1 MLMKT
6 FVKVWMAASLCLA
19 AVACGPRSVT
29 PEPSASEFAPYIK
42 AYTGGMVP
50 QNAELRVDLME
61 EVTGVDAQALFQFE
75 PPVEGSARWNNP
87 SSVSFIPVDGALQEG
102 KAYKATFHL
111 EKVCEGAPTFVYPVL
126 VKGRTGTTGNTLL
139 VKDNGRAFRVEQVA
153 LKDGYIEVNLSQAPA
168 NASLRGMVELSGA
181 ARSYT
186 QVSGRTL
193 SVFFE
198 GADAD
203 LTLTLDAGLK
213 SDDGN
218 ALEEPFTHTFQREE
232 PKPAIEMSL
241 KGSILPEKDK
251 FYLPFRAVSLSAV
264 EVRVVKIYEKNVLM
278 YLQDNSLYGYGSS
291 LRRSGRLV
299 YKGDVQLDPSK
310 NLHAWNDFSID
321 LSGLIK
327 KEPGAIY
334 RVRLSFRQDQSLYGG
349 AAPLLSPAAP
359 TGKPSSQDDAIWDKP
374 SSYYWDN
381 DFDWNLYNW
390 EDADD
395 PTKPS
400 YYMDSD
406 RFPVVQLLASDIGL
420 VAEYAG
426 GKQLWV
432 ATTDLITGEPLS
444 GAKVEVYDYQLQ
456 CIGNGKTDGKG
467 LATLTLEHQPF
478 AIVAKA
484 GGSTAYLKTI
494 SDAERSLSR
503 FNVGGE
509 ALQQGLKAFIYG
521 ERGVW
526 RPGDTLHV
534 NMLLNDKGHS
544 LPAGHPATME
554 LYTPEG
560 QFHSRMVRTG
570 KDGFFTYNIPTQSS
584 DPTGYWNAYFK
595 VGGSSF
601 HKILHIETIK
611 PNRLK
616 INAGYPSVLEAGLQ
630 SKARIDAQ
638 WLTGGAAGGAKAHA
652 QLTLKRKKGTP
663 FEGFEGYTFN
673 NPASKFQ
680 EAQAELFSTWLDGNG
695 SANVQLTL
703 PEATDAPG
711 MLEAFVVTSVE
722 EKGGDESFTTQTL
735 PFSPYSAYVG
745 IKLPKGEYLETD
757 RDQAIGLAVVD
768 AKGRP
773 VKGHS
778 LEYVLYK
785 VGWNWWWDIRGEG
798 LDTYVSGN
806 SVKVVNKGVLTSAIQ
821 DVMLHIHIDKDD
833 WGRYLLL
840 VRDTASGHIS
850 GADFLVDWPD
860 YEGRAG
866 RQDPETLTMLS
877 FSTDKSTYTVGEQ
890 ATVYIPAAPGARAL
904 VSLENGNSV
913 LSREW
918 VTLSEKDT
926 PWHFSV
932 TPEMA
937 PTVYVHITLVQPYGH
952 TLNDLPLRLYGVQR
966 VRVENPGSKLY
977 PQLQMPEKL
986 HPEEEFTIK
995 VTEKNGQPMTYTLA
1009 IVDEGLLDLTAF
1021 KTPDPWSRMNR
1032 DEALGVKTWDMFDY
1046 VVGAW
1051 NGRLAPLA
1059 AIGGDEDAVRSAR
1072 KDNRFNPVVLCFA
1085 PRTVEA
1091 KGTDVLKVKLPQ
1103 YVGSVRVMVVA
1114 AHDGAFGNAQKTV
1127 PVQSPLMV
1135 ISTLPRQLG
1144 CGEEVAVPVNVFA
1157 LEEGVKDVTVTL
1169 EADGPVELVEHVQRL
1184 QFSGAGDQ
1192 LVRFKLRALD
1202 QEGIAHVRVAASG
1215 SGHKASEEIALPI
1228 VNPQAQVTRV
1238 ERFTLAAGASR
1249 KVADGQL
1256 QVSAFP
1262 VPDAHGLYAGMRDYP
1277 YDCTEQLSARGLT
1290 LVNLLPQLNEA
1301 DAAEART
1308 LVPQIIARLY
1318 ARQNADGGFCYW
1330 GGGQSDSWVSSMA
1343 GVLLVQAQKAGFE
1356 VNDGV
1361 VKAWKTYQEKLS
1373 QAYRIAGNS
1382 LFSQADEA
1390 YRLYSLAVAG
1400 ASSQAGMNRLREGAG
1415 LTPQAQWLLASAY
1428 ALSGKAST
1436 ANTILNSVGR
1446 DFPEYSPYNLT
1457 YGSATRDRFAA
1468 LEALVLCDRMN
1479 EAMSLAQE
1487 LMLDKTLSTQETA
1500 FAAVALA
1507 RLFQKVPTREAQTVL
1522 ENGVLTNNS
1531 EGTVYVTVATT
1542 SREPQPA
1549 SSNGLGIEVSYVD
1562 ADGAPV
1568 NANTLAQGTRFTA
1581 RIKVQSKQVG
1591 RDLQNLALSLNVPS
1605 GWEIVNDRMAGG
1617 AEDGYDHKDIRDNA
1631 VRWYFALPAGRFK
1644 TFSVQLRAAYE
1655 GRFALPATVV
1665 EAMYE
1670 PTVQAATAAG
1680 TAVVKP

>member
-1 MLMKT
+1 MKRIL
-6 FVKVWMAASLCLA
+6 KAWMAAGLCLA
-19 AVACGPRSVT
+19 AAACGSRSVA
-29 PEPSASEFAPYIK
+29 PEPKASEFAPYIK

-50 QNAELRVDLME
+50 ENAELRVDLTE
-61 EVTGVDAQALFQFE
+61 DAAGENPPDLFQFE
-75 PPVEGSARWNNP
+75 PPVEGTVRWNNP
-87 SSVSFIPVDGALQEG
+87 ASVSFIPADGALKAGQ
-102 KAYKATFHL
+102 AYKATFHL
-111 EKVCEGAPTFVYPVL
+111 EKLREGAPAFVYPL
-126 VKGRTGTTGNTLL
+126 IVKGPAVAGSNTVL
-139 VKDNGRAFRVEQVA
+139 VKDNGRSFRVEQLA
-153 LKDGYIEVNLSQAPA
+153 LKDGLMEVTLSQAPV
-168 NASLRGMVELSGA
+168 NASLRGLVEVDGA

-186 QVSGRTL
+186 QVQDRL
-193 SVFFE
+193 LLVFFE
-198 GADAD
+198 GGQGD
-203 LTLTLDAGLK
+203 LTLTLDGALRNAAGETL
-213 SDDGN
+213 GE
-218 ALEEPFTHTFQREE
+218 AFTHTFQREE
-232 PKPAIEMSL
+232 PKPAVEMSL

-251 FYLPFRAVSLSAV
+251 FYLPFRAVNLSAV

-310 NLHAWNDFSID
+310 NLHGWNDFSID

-349 AAPLLSPAAP
+349 AEPLLNPAAP
-359 TGKPSSQDDAIWDKP
+359 TGKPTPHDDAIWDKP

-400 YYMDSD
+400 YYMDTD

-426 GKQLWV
+426 GNQLWV
-432 ATTDLITGEPLS
+432 ATTDLITGEPLP
-444 GAKVEVYDYQLQ
+444 GAKLEVYDYQLQ
-456 CIGNGKTDGKG
+456 CIGKGKTDGKG
-467 LATLTLEHQPF
+467 LATLTLAHKPF
-478 AIVAKA
+478 AVVARA
-484 GGSTAYLKTI
+484 GGSTAYLKTTQ
-494 SDAERSLSR
+494 DDERSLSR
-503 FNVGGE
+503 FDVGGE
-509 ALQQGLKAFIYG
+509 TVQEGLKAFIYG

-544 LPAGHPATME
+544 LPAGHPATLE

-570 KDGFFTYNIPTQSS
+570 KDGFFTYNIPTRDT

-616 INAGYPSVLEAGLQ
+616 IHVDYPSVLEAGL
-630 SKARIDAQ
+630 KREARIAAE

-652 QLTLKRKKGTP
+652 QLTLRRRKGAP
-663 FEGFEGYTFN
+663 FQGFEAYTFD

-680 EAQAELFSTWLDGNG
+680 EAQAELFTTWLDGNG
-695 SANVQLTL
+695 SATAELRL
-703 PEATDAPG
+703 PEAADAPG

-757 RDQAIGLAVVD
+757 KTHSADIAVVD

-773 VKGHS
+773 VKGHA

-785 VGWNWWWDIRGEG
+785 VGWNWWWDIQGDG
-798 LDTYVSGN
+798 LDTYVNGN
-806 SVKVVNKGVLTSAIQ
+806 SVKVVKSGVLTSAIQ
-821 DVMLHIHIDKDD
+821 DVTVFINIPKDD

-840 VRDTASGHIS
+840 VRDRESGHIS
-850 GADFLVDWPD
+850 GQTFLADWPD

-866 RQDPETLTMLS
+866 RRDPETLTMLS
-877 FSTDKSTYTVGEQ
+877 FSTDKPSYTVGDQ

-904 VSLENGNSV
+904 VSLENAGGV
-913 LSREW
+913 VSREW
-918 VTLSEKDT
+918 VELSDKDT
-926 PWHFSV
+926 PWRFAV
-932 TPEMA
+932 TQEMA
-937 PTVYVHITLVQPYGH
+937 PNIYVHITLVQPYGN
-952 TLNDLPLRLYGVQR
+952 TVNDLPLRLYGVQR
-966 VRVENPGSKLY
+966 VRVENPGSKLV
-977 PQLQMPEKL
+977 PQIQMPDKL
-986 HPEEEFTIK
+986 HPEEAFTIK
-995 VTEKNGQPMTYTLA
+995 VSEKNGRPMTYTLA

-1021 KTPDPWSRMNR
+1021 KTPDPWARMNKV
-1032 DEALGVKTWDMFDY
+1032 EALGVATWDLYDD
-1046 VVGAW
+1046 VVGAR
-1051 NGRLAPLA
+1051 NGRLTPLS

-1085 PRTVEA
+1085 PRTVVA
-1091 KGTDVLKVKLPQ
+1091 KGTDVVKVKLPQ

-1114 AHDGAFGNAQKTV
+1114 AHDGAFGSAQKTV

-1144 CGEEVAVPVNVFA
+1144 CGEQVSVPVNVFA
-1157 LEEGVKDVTVTL
+1157 LEESVKDVAVTI
-1169 EADGPVELVEHVQRL
+1169 EADGPVELPDRTERVH
-1184 QFSGAGDQ
+1184 FTSTGDQ
-1192 LVRFKLRALD
+1192 LVCFKMKALA
-1202 QEGIAHVRVAASG
+1202 QEGVAHVKVTATAA
-1215 SGHKASEEIALPI
+1215 GHKASEEIALP
-1228 VNPQAQVTRV
+1228 VVQPQAPVTRV

-1249 KVADGQL
+1249 KVSGGQL

-1262 VPDAHGLYAGMRDYP
+1262 VPDAHGLYAAMRDYP

-1290 LVNLLPQLNEA
+1290 LVNLLPQLNSVDSTEA
-1301 DAAEART
+1301 CS
-1308 LVPQIIARLY
+1308 LMPGIIARLY
-1318 ARQNADGGFCYW
+1318 ARQNADGGFAYW
-1330 GGGQSDSWVSSMA
+1330 GGGKSDSWVSSMA
-1343 GVLLVQAQKAGFE
+1343 GILLVQAQKAGFE
-1356 VNDGV
+1356 VNNGV
-1361 VKAWKTYQEKLS
+1361 VKAWRTYQEKLS

-1428 ALSGKAST
+1428 ALSGKTST
-1436 ANTILNSVGR
+1436 ANAILNSVGR

-1468 LEALVLCDRMN
+1468 LETLVLCDRMG

-1487 LMLDKTLSTQETA
+1487 LPLERTLSTQESA

-1507 RLFQKVPTREAQTVL
+1507 RLFRKVPTREAQTVL
-1522 ENGVLTNNS
+1522 DNGVLTNNS
-1531 EGTVYVTVATT
+1531 EGTVYVTLATV
-1542 SREPQPA
+1542 SREALPA
-1549 SSNGLGIEVSYVD
+1549 SANGLGLEVSYVD
-1562 ADGAPV
+1562 ADGVPV
-1568 NANTLAQGTRFTA
+1568 NPAALKQGTRFTA
-1581 RIKVQSKQVG
+1581 RINVQSKQAG
-1591 RDLQNLALSLNVPS
+1591 RDLQHLALSLNVPS

-1631 VRWYFALPAGRFK
+1631 VRWYFGLPAGRFK

-1655 GRFALPATVV
+1655 GQFVLPATTV

-1670 PTVQAATAAG
+1670 PGVAAATAAG
-1680 TAVVKP
+1680 SAVVLP

>member
-1 MLMKT
+1 MKRIL
-6 FVKVWMAASLCLA
+6 KAWMAAGLCLA
-19 AVACGPRSVT
+19 AAACGSRSVA
-29 PEPSASEFAPYIK
+29 PEPKASEFAPYIK

-50 QNAELRVDLME
+50 ENAELRVDLTE
-61 EVTGVDAQALFQFE
+61 DAAGENPPDLFQFE
-75 PPVEGSARWNNP
+75 PPVEGTVRWNNP
-87 SSVSFIPVDGALQEG
+87 ASVSFIPADGALKAGQ
-102 KAYKATFHL
+102 AYKATFHL
-111 EKVCEGAPTFVYPVL
+111 EKLREGAPAFVYPL
-126 VKGRTGTTGNTLL
+126 IVKGPAVAGSNTVL
-139 VKDNGRAFRVEQVA
+139 VKDNGRSFRVEQLA
-153 LKDGYIEVNLSQAPA
+153 LKDGLMEVTLSQAPV
-168 NASLRGMVELSGA
+168 NASLRGLVEVDGA

-186 QVSGRTL
+186 QVQDRL
-193 SVFFE
+193 LLVFFE
-198 GADAD
+198 GGQGD
-203 LTLTLDAGLK
+203 LTLTLDGALRNAAGETL
-213 SDDGN
+213 GE
-218 ALEEPFTHTFQREE
+218 AFTHTFQREE
-232 PKPAIEMSL
+232 PKPAVEMSL

-251 FYLPFRAVSLSAV
+251 FYLPFRAVNLSAV

-310 NLHAWNDFSID
+310 NLHGWNDFSID

-349 AAPLLSPAAP
+349 AEPLLNPAAP
-359 TGKPSSQDDAIWDKP
+359 TGKPTPHDDAIWDKP

-400 YYMDSD
+400 YYMDTD

-426 GKQLWV
+426 GDQLWV
-432 ATTDLITGEPLS
+432 AATDLITGEPLP
-444 GAKVEVYDYQLQ
+444 GAKLEVYDYQLQ
-456 CIGNGKTDGKG
+456 CIGKGKTDGKG
-467 LATLTLEHQPF
+467 LATLTVKHQPF

-484 GGSTAYLKTI
+484 GGSTAYLKTVM
-494 SDAERSLSR
+494 DLGRSLSR
-503 FNVGGE
+503 FDVGGE
-509 ALQQGLKAFIYG
+509 TVQQGLKAFIYG

-534 NMLLNDKGHS
+534 NMLLSDKGHN
-544 LPAGHPATME
+544 LPDGHPATLE

-570 KDGFFTYNIPTQSS
+570 KDGFFTYNIPTRDT

-616 INAGYPSVLEAGLQ
+616 IHVDYPSVLEAGLKSQ
-630 SKARIDAQ
+630 AHIAAE

-652 QLTLKRKKGTP
+652 QLTLRRRKGAP
-663 FEGFEGYTFN
+663 FQGFEAYTFD

-680 EAQAELFSTWLDGNG
+680 EVQAELFTTWLDGNG
-695 SANVQLTL
+695 SATAELRL

-745 IKLPKGEYLETD
+745 IKLPGGEYLETD

-773 VKGHS
+773 VKGHA

-806 SVKVVNKGVLTSAIQ
+806 SVKVVMQGTLTSAVQ
-821 DVMLHIHIDKDD
+821 DVVLHVNIPKDD
-833 WGRYLLL
+833 WGKYLLL
-840 VRDTASGHIS
+840 VRDTASGHMS

-877 FSTDKSTYTVGEQ
+877 FSTDKASYTVGEQ

-904 VSLENGNSV
+904 VSLENAGGV

-926 PWHFSV
+926 PWRFAV
-932 TPEMA
+932 TADMTPNI
-937 PTVYVHITLVQPYGH
+937 YVHITLVQPYGH

-966 VRVENPGSKLY
+966 VRVENPGSRLV
-977 PQLQMPEKL
+977 PQLQLPEKL
-986 HPEEEFTIK
+986 HPEEEFTLK
-995 VTEKNGQPMTYTLA
+995 VSEKDGRPMTYTLA

-1021 KTPDPWSRMNR
+1021 KTPDPWARMNKV
-1032 DEALGVKTWDMFDY
+1032 EALGVATWDLYDD
-1046 VVGAW
+1046 VVGAR
-1051 NGRLAPLA
+1051 NGRLTPLS

-1085 PRTVEA
+1085 PRTVAA
-1091 KGTDVLKVKLPQ
+1091 KGTDVVKVKLPQ

-1114 AHDGAFGNAQKTV
+1114 AHDGAFGSAQKTV

-1157 LEEGVKDVTVTL
+1157 LEESVKDVAVTI
-1169 EADGPVELVEHVQRL
+1169 EADGPVELPDRTERVH
-1184 QFSGAGDQ
+1184 FTSTGDQ
-1192 LVRFKLRALD
+1192 LVCFKMKALA
-1202 QEGIAHVRVAASG
+1202 QEGVAHVKVTATAA
-1215 SGHKASEEIALPI
+1215 GHKASEEIALP
-1228 VNPQAQVTRV
+1228 VVQPQAPVTRV

-1249 KVADGQL
+1249 KVSGGQL

-1262 VPDAHGLYAGMRDYP
+1262 VPDAHGLYAAMRDYP

-1290 LVNLLPQLNEA
+1290 LVNLLPQLNSVDSTEA
-1301 DAAEART
+1301 CS
-1308 LVPQIIARLY
+1308 LMPGIIARLY
-1318 ARQNADGGFCYW
+1318 ARQNADGGFAYW
-1330 GGGQSDSWVSSMA
+1330 GGGKSDSWVSSMA
-1343 GVLLVQAQKAGFE
+1343 GILLVQAQKAGFE
-1356 VNDGV
+1356 VNNGV
-1361 VKAWKTYQEKLS
+1361 VKAWRTYQEKLS

-1400 ASSQAGMNRLREGAG
+1400 ASSQAGMNRLREAKE
-1415 LTPQAQWLLASAY
+1415 LTAQARWLLASAY

-1436 ANTILNSVGR
+1436 AGAVLDAVGH

-1507 RLFQKVPTREAQTVL
+1507 RLFRKVPTREAQTVL
-1522 ENGVLTNNS
+1522 DNGVLTNNS
-1531 EGTVYVTVATT
+1531 EGTVYVTLATV
-1542 SREPQPA
+1542 SREALPA
-1549 SSNGLGIEVSYVD
+1549 SANGLGLEVSYVD

-1568 NANTLAQGTRFTA
+1568 NANALAQGTRFTA

-1680 TAVVKP
+1680 TALVQP

>member
-1 MLMKT
+1 MKRIL
-6 FVKVWMAASLCLA
+6 KAWMAAGLCLA
-19 AVACGPRSVT
+19 AAACGSRSVA
-29 PEPSASEFAPYIK
+29 PEPKASEFAPYIK

-50 QNAELRVDLME
+50 ENAELRVDLTE
-61 EVTGVDAQALFQFE
+61 DAAGENPPDLFQFE
-75 PPVEGSARWNNP
+75 PPVEGTVRWNNP
-87 SSVSFIPVDGALQEG
+87 ASVSFIPADGALKAGQ
-102 KAYKATFHL
+102 AYKATFHL
-111 EKVCEGAPTFVYPVL
+111 EKLREGAPAFVYPL
-126 VKGRTGTTGNTLL
+126 IVKGPAVAGSNTVL
-139 VKDNGRAFRVEQVA
+139 VKDNGRSFRVEQLA
-153 LKDGYIEVNLSQAPA
+153 LKDGLMEVTLSQAPV
-168 NASLRGMVELSGA
+168 NASLRGLVEVDGA

-186 QVSGRTL
+186 QVQDRL
-193 SVFFE
+193 LLVFFE
-198 GADAD
+198 GGQGD
-203 LTLTLDAGLK
+203 LTLTLDGALRNAAGETL
-213 SDDGN
+213 GE
-218 ALEEPFTHTFQREE
+218 AFTHTFQREE
-232 PKPAIEMSL
+232 PKPAVEMSL

-251 FYLPFRAVSLSAV
+251 FYLPFRAVNLSAV

-310 NLHAWNDFSID
+310 NLHGWNDFSID

-349 AAPLLSPAAP
+349 AEPLLNPAAP
-359 TGKPSSQDDAIWDKP
+359 TGKPTPHDDAIWDKP

-400 YYMDSD
+400 YYMDTD

-426 GKQLWV
+426 GNQLWV
-432 ATTDLITGEPLS
+432 ATTDLITGEPLP
-444 GAKVEVYDYQLQ
+444 GAKLEVYDYQLQ
-456 CIGNGKTDGKG
+456 CIGKGKTDGKG
-467 LATLTLEHQPF
+467 LATLTLAHKPF
-478 AIVAKA
+478 AVVARA
-484 GGSTAYLKTI
+484 GGSTAYLKTTQ
-494 SDAERSLSR
+494 DDERSLSR
-503 FNVGGE
+503 FDVGGE
-509 ALQQGLKAFIYG
+509 TVQEGLKAFIYG

-534 NMLLNDKGHS
+534 NMLLSDKGHS
-544 LPAGHPATME
+544 LPDGHPATLE

-570 KDGFFTYNIPTQSS
+570 KDGFFTYNIPTRDT

-616 INAGYPSVLEAGLQ
+616 IHVDYPSVLEAGL
-630 SKARIDAQ
+630 KREARIAAE

-652 QLTLKRKKGTP
+652 QLTLRRRKGAP
-663 FEGFEGYTFN
+663 FQGFEAYTFD

-680 EAQAELFSTWLDGNG
+680 EAQAELFTTWLDGNG
-695 SANVQLTL
+695 SATAELRL
-703 PEATDAPG
+703 PEAADAPG

-757 RDQAIGLAVVD
+757 KTHSADIAVVD

-773 VKGHS
+773 VKGHA

-785 VGWNWWWDIRGEG
+785 VGWNWWWDIQGDG
-798 LDTYVSGN
+798 LDTYVNGN
-806 SVKVVNKGVLTSAIQ
+806 SVKVVKSGVLTSAIQ
-821 DVMLHIHIDKDD
+821 DVTVFINIPKDD

-840 VRDTASGHIS
+840 VRDRESGHIS
-850 GADFLVDWPD
+850 GQTFLADWPD

-866 RQDPETLTMLS
+866 RRDPETLTMLS
-877 FSTDKSTYTVGEQ
+877 FSTDKPSYTVGDQ

-904 VSLENGNSV
+904 VSLENAGGV
-913 LSREW
+913 VSREW
-918 VTLSEKDT
+918 VELSDKDT
-926 PWHFSV
+926 PWRFAV
-932 TPEMA
+932 TQEMA
-937 PTVYVHITLVQPYGH
+937 PNIYVHITLVQPYGN
-952 TLNDLPLRLYGVQR
+952 TVNDLPLRLYGVQR
-966 VRVENPGSKLY
+966 VRVENPGSKLV
-977 PQLQMPEKL
+977 PQIQMPDKL
-986 HPEEEFTIK
+986 HPEEAFTIK
-995 VTEKNGQPMTYTLA
+995 VSEKNGRPMTYTLA

-1021 KTPDPWSRMNR
+1021 KTPDPWARMNKV
-1032 DEALGVKTWDMFDY
+1032 EALGVATWDLYDD
-1046 VVGAW
+1046 VVGAR
-1051 NGRLAPLA
+1051 NGRLTPLS

-1085 PRTVEA
+1085 PRTVAA
-1091 KGTDVLKVKLPQ
+1091 KGTDVVKVKLPQ

-1114 AHDGAFGNAQKTV
+1114 AHDGAFGSAQKTV

-1157 LEEGVKDVTVTL
+1157 LEESVKDVAVTI
-1169 EADGPVELVEHVQRL
+1169 EADGPVELPDRTERVH
-1184 QFSGAGDQ
+1184 FTSTGDQ
-1192 LVRFKLRALD
+1192 LVCFKMKALA
-1202 QEGIAHVRVAASG
+1202 QEGVAHVKVTATAA
-1215 SGHKASEEIALPI
+1215 GHKASEEIALP
-1228 VNPQAQVTRV
+1228 VVQPQAPVTRV

-1249 KVADGQL
+1249 KVSGGQL

-1262 VPDAHGLYAGMRDYP
+1262 VPDAHGLYAAMRDYP

-1290 LVNLLPQLNEA
+1290 LVNLLPQLNSVDSTEA
-1301 DAAEART
+1301 CS
-1308 LVPQIIARLY
+1308 LMPGIIARLY
-1318 ARQNADGGFCYW
+1318 ARQNADGGFAYW
-1330 GGGQSDSWVSSMA
+1330 GGGKSDSWVSSMA
-1343 GVLLVQAQKAGFE
+1343 GILLVQAQKAGFE
-1356 VNDGV
+1356 VNNGV
-1361 VKAWKTYQEKLS
+1361 VKAWRTYQEKLS

-1400 ASSQAGMNRLREGAG
+1400 ASSQAGMNRLREAKE
-1415 LTPQAQWLLASAY
+1415 LTAQARWLLASAY

-1436 ANTILNSVGR
+1436 AGAVLDAVGH

-1507 RLFQKVPTREAQTVL
+1507 RLFRKVPTREAQTVL
-1522 ENGVLTNNS
+1522 DNGVLTNNS
-1531 EGTVYVTVATT
+1531 EGTVYVTLATV
-1542 SREPQPA
+1542 SREALPA
-1549 SSNGLGIEVSYVD
+1549 SANGLGLEVSYVD

-1568 NANTLAQGTRFTA
+1568 NANALAQGTRFTA

-1680 TAVVKP
+1680 TALVQP

>member
-1 MLMKT
+1 MKT
-6 FVKVWMAASLCLA
+6 FLKVWMAAGLCLA
-19 AVACGPRSVT
+19 AAACGSRSVT
-29 PEPSASEFAPYIK
+29 PEPSAREFAPYIK

-61 EVTGVDAQALFQFE
+61 EVSSVESQSLFRFE
-75 PPVEGSARWNNP
+75 PPVEGTVRWNNT
-87 SSVSFIPVDGALQEG
+87 SSVSFIPADGALKEG

-111 EKVCEGAPTFVYPVL
+111 EKLCPGAPAFVYPVL
-126 VKGRTGTTGNTLL
+126 VKGQAATTGSTLL

-153 LKDGYIEVNLSQAPA
+153 LKEGFIEVTLSQVPI
-168 NASLRGMVELSGA
+168 NAALRGMVELSGA

-186 QVSGRTL
+186 QVNGRTL

-198 GADAD
+198 GPPAD

-213 SDDGN
+213 SNAGN
-218 ALEEPFTHTFQREE
+218 ALEQTFTHTFQREE

-241 KGSILPEKDK
+241 KGCILPEKDK
-251 FYLPFRAVSLSAV
+251 FYLPFRAVNLSAV
-264 EVRVVKIYEKNVLM
+264 EVRIVKIYEKNVLM
-278 YLQDNSLYGYGSS
+278 YLQDNYLHGYGSS

-299 YKGDVQLDPSK
+299 YRGDVQLDPSK
-310 NLHAWNDFSID
+310 NLRGWNDFSVD
-321 LSGLIK
+321 LSGFIK

-349 AAPLLSPAAP
+349 AASLLNPSAPA
-359 TGKPSSQDDAIWDKP
+359 GKPTPHDDAIWDKP

-381 DFDWNLYNW
+381 DFDWSIYNW
-390 EDADD
+390 EDAED

-400 YYMDSD
+400 YYMDTD
-406 RFPVVQLLASDIGL
+406 RFPEVQLLASDIGL

-426 GKQLWV
+426 GDQLWV
-432 ATTDLITGEPLS
+432 ATTDLITGEPLP
-444 GAKVEVYDYQLQ
+444 GAKLEVYDYQLQ
-456 CIGNGKTDGKG
+456 CIGKGKTDGKG
-467 LATLTLEHQPF
+467 LATLTLEHKPF

-484 GGSTAYLKTI
+484 GGSTAYLKTTTET
-494 SDAERSLSR
+494 ERSLSR

-509 ALQQGLKAFIYG
+509 TIQQGLKAFIYG

-534 NMLLNDKGHS
+534 NMLLSDKGHS

-560 QFHSRMVRTG
+560 QFHSRMVRTSQ
-570 KDGFFTYNIPTQSS
+570 DGFFTYNIPTRSS

-616 INAGYPSVLEAGLQ
+616 INVSYPPVLEAGQKQTVDLE
-630 SKARIDAQ
+630 AQ

-652 QLTLKRKKGTP
+652 QLTLKRKKGAP
-663 FEGFEGYTFN
+663 FQGFEAYTFN

-695 SANVQLTL
+695 SAKPQLTL
-703 PEATDAPG
+703 PEAQDAPG
-711 MLEAFVVTSVE
+711 MLEAFVITSVE

-757 RDQAIGLAVVD
+757 RDQAIGLVVVD

-785 VGWNWWWDIRGEG
+785 VGWNWWWDIQGEG

-806 SVKVVNKGVLTSAIQ
+806 SVKVVMQGTLTSAIQ
-821 DVMLHIHIDKDD
+821 DVMLHINIPKDE

-840 VRDTASGHIS
+840 VRDSVSGHIS
-850 GADFLVDWPD
+850 GEDFLVDWPD

-877 FSTDKSTYTVGEQ
+877 FSTDKASYTVGEQ

-904 VSLENGNSV
+904 VSLENAGGV
-913 LSREW
+913 LSRQW
-918 VTLSEKDT
+918 VTLSETDT
-926 PWHFSV
+926 PWRFTV
-932 TPEMA
+932 TQEMA
-937 PTVYVHITLVQPYGH
+937 PNIYVHITLVQPYGH

-966 VRVENPGSKLY
+966 IRVENPGSKLY
-977 PQLQMPEKL
+977 PQIQMPDKL
-986 HPEEEFTIK
+986 HPEEAFTIK
-995 VTEKNGQPMTYTLA
+995 VSEKNGRPMTYTLA

-1021 KTPDPWSRMNR
+1021 KTPDPWARMNR
-1032 DEALGVKTWDMFDY
+1032 DEALGVTTWDLYDD
-1046 VVGAW
+1046 VVGAR
-1051 NGRLAPLA
+1051 NGRLTPLS

-1072 KDNRFNPVVLCFA
+1072 KDNRFNPVVLCLA
-1085 PRTVEA
+1085 PHTVAA
-1091 KGTDVLKVKLPQ
+1091 KGTDVVKVELPQ

-1157 LEEGVKDVTVTL
+1157 LEENIKDVVVTL
-1169 EADGPVELVEHVQRL
+1169 EADGPVELGSRSERL
-1184 QFSGAGDQ
+1184 HFSGSGDQ
-1192 LVRFKLRALD
+1192 LVRFKLRALGE
-1202 QEGIAHVRVAASG
+1202 EGVAHVRVTASG
-1215 SGHKASEEIALPI
+1215 AGHKASEEIALPI
-1228 VNPQAQVTRV
+1228 VNPQARVTHV
-1238 ERFTLAAGASR
+1238 ERFSLAAGVS
-1249 KVADGQL
+1249 KPVPEGQL
-1256 QVSAFP
+1256 QVSVFP
-1262 VPDAHGLYAGMRDYP
+1262 VPDAHNLYAGMRDYP
-1277 YDCTEQLSARGLT
+1277 YDCTEQLSARGIT
-1290 LVNLLPQLNEA
+1290 LVSLLPQLNKA
-1301 DAAEART
+1301 DSTEARA
-1308 LVPQIIARLY
+1308 LVPQIISRLY
-1318 ARQNADGGFCYW
+1318 ARQNADGGFSYW
-1330 GGGQSDSWVSSMA
+1330 GGGKSDSWVSSMA
-1343 GVLLVQAQKAGFE
+1343 GVLLSQAKKAGFE

-1361 VKAWKTYQEKLS
+1361 LKAWKAYQEKLS
-1373 QAYRIAGNS
+1373 QAYRMAGSS

-1400 ASSQAGMNRLREGAG
+1400 ASSQAGMNRLREGAE

-1436 ANTILNSVGR
+1436 AGVILNNVGR
-1446 DFPEYSPYNLT
+1446 NFPEYSPYNLT

-1468 LEALVLCDRMN
+1468 LEALVLCDRMG
-1479 EAMSLAQE
+1479 EAMSLANE
-1487 LMLDKTLSTQETA
+1487 LRPDSRLSTQETA

-1507 RLFQKVPTREAQTVL
+1507 RLFQKAPTREAQTVL
-1522 ENGVLTNNS
+1522 DNGVLTNNS
-1531 EGTVYVTVATT
+1531 EGTVYVTVATVT
-1542 SREPQPA
+1542 REALPE

-1562 ADGAPV
+1562 ADGSPV
-1568 NANTLAQGTRFTA
+1568 NPSSLKQGTRFTA
-1581 RIKVQSKQVG
+1581 RIKVQSKQAG

-1605 GWEIVNDRMAGG
+1605 GWEIVNERMAGG
-1617 AEDGYDHKDIRDNA
+1617 ADDGYDHKDIRDNA

-1670 PTVQAATAAG
+1670 PAIQAATAAG
-1680 TAVVKP
+1680 TALVQP

>member
-1 MLMKT
+1 MKRIL
-6 FVKVWMAASLCLA
+6 KAWMAAGLCLA
-19 AVACGPRSVT
+19 AAACGSRSVA
-29 PEPSASEFAPYIK
+29 PEPKASEFAPYIK

-50 QNAELRVDLME
+50 ENAELRVDLTE
-61 EVTGVDAQALFQFE
+61 DAAGENPPDLFQFE
-75 PPVEGSARWNNP
+75 PPVEGTVRWNNP
-87 SSVSFIPVDGALQEG
+87 ASVSFIPADGALKAGQ
-102 KAYKATFHL
+102 AYKATFHL
-111 EKVCEGAPTFVYPVL
+111 EKLREGAPAFVYPL
-126 VKGRTGTTGNTLL
+126 IVKGPAVAGSNTVL
-139 VKDNGRAFRVEQVA
+139 VKDNGRSFRVEQLA
-153 LKDGYIEVNLSQAPA
+153 LKDGLMEVTLSQAPV
-168 NASLRGMVELSGA
+168 NASLRGLVEVDGA

-186 QVSGRTL
+186 QVQDRL
-193 SVFFE
+193 LLVFFE
-198 GADAD
+198 GGQGD
-203 LTLTLDAGLK
+203 LTLTLDGALRNAAGETL
-213 SDDGN
+213 GE
-218 ALEEPFTHTFQREE
+218 AFTHTFQREE
-232 PKPAIEMSL
+232 PKPAVEVSL
-241 KGSILPEKDK
+241 KGGILPEKDK

-264 EVRVVKIYEKNVLM
+264 EVRVVKIYEKNILT
-278 YLQDNSLYGYGSS
+278 YLQDNDLSTGGNA

-299 YKGDVQLDPSK
+299 YRGDVQLDPSK
-310 NLHAWNDFSID
+310 DLHKWNDFSID

-349 AAPLLSPAAP
+349 AAPLLNPSAP
-359 TGKPSSQDDAIWDKP
+359 SGPLSAKDQAIWDKP

-400 YYMDSD
+400 YYMDTD

-426 GKQLWV
+426 GNQLWV
-432 ATTDLITGEPLS
+432 ATTDLITGEPLP
-444 GAKVEVYDYQLQ
+444 GAKLEVFDYQLQ
-456 CIGNGKTDGKG
+456 CIGKGKTDGKG
-467 LATLTLEHQPF
+467 LATLTVEHQPF

-484 GGSTAYLKTI
+484 GGSTAYLKTVM
-494 SDAERSLSR
+494 DADRSLSR
-503 FNVGGE
+503 FDVGGE
-509 ALQQGLKAFIYG
+509 TVRQGLKAFIYG

-534 NMLLNDKGHS
+534 NMLLSDKGRN
-544 LPAGHPATME
+544 LPEGHPATLE

-570 KDGFFTYNIPTQSS
+570 KDGFFTYNIPTRDT

-616 INAGYPSVLEAGLQ
+616 IHVDYPSVLEAGL
-630 SKARIDAQ
+630 KREARIAAE

-652 QLTLKRKKGTP
+652 QLTLRRRKGAP
-663 FEGFEGYTFN
+663 FQGFEAYTFD

-680 EAQAELFSTWLDGNG
+680 EAQAELFTTWLDGT
-695 SANVQLTL
+695 AELRL
-703 PEATDAPG
+703 PEAADAPG

-757 RDQAIGLAVVD
+757 KTHSADIAVVD

-773 VKGHS
+773 VKGHA

-785 VGWNWWWDIRGEG
+785 VGWNWWWDIQGDG
-798 LDTYVSGN
+798 LDTYVNGN
-806 SVKVVNKGVLTSAIQ
+806 SVKVVKSGVLTSAIQ
-821 DVMLHIHIDKDD
+821 DVTVFINIPKDD

-840 VRDTASGHIS
+840 VRDRESGHIS
-850 GADFLVDWPD
+850 GQTFLADWPD

-866 RQDPETLTMLS
+866 RRDPETLTMLS
-877 FSTDKSTYTVGEQ
+877 FSTDKTSYTVGEQ

-904 VSLENGNSV
+904 VSLENAGGV
-913 LSREW
+913 VSREW
-918 VTLSEKDT
+918 VELSDKDT
-926 PWHFSV
+926 PWRFAV
-932 TPEMA
+932 TQEMA
-937 PTVYVHITLVQPYGH
+937 PNIYVHITLVQPYGN
-952 TLNDLPLRLYGVQR
+952 TVNDLPLRLYGVQR
-966 VRVENPGSKLY
+966 VRVENPGSKLV
-977 PQLQMPEKL
+977 PQIQMPDKL
-986 HPEEEFTIK
+986 HPEE
-995 VTEKNGQPMTYTLA
+995 
-1009 IVDEGLLDLTAF
+1009 VDEGLLDLTAF
-1021 KTPDPWSRMNR
+1021 KTPDPWARMNKV
-1032 DEALGVKTWDMFDY
+1032 EALGVATWDLYDD
-1046 VVGAW
+1046 VVGAR
-1051 NGRLAPLA
+1051 NGRLTPLS

-1085 PRTVEA
+1085 PRTVAA
-1091 KGTDVLKVKLPQ
+1091 KGTDVVKVKLPQ

-1114 AHDGAFGNAQKTV
+1114 AHDGAFGSAQKTV

-1157 LEEGVKDVTVTL
+1157 LEESVKDVAVTI
-1169 EADGPVELVEHVQRL
+1169 EADGPVELPDRTERVH
-1184 QFSGAGDQ
+1184 FTSTGDQ
-1192 LVRFKLRALD
+1192 LVCFKMKALA
-1202 QEGIAHVRVAASG
+1202 QEGVAHVKVTATAA
-1215 SGHKASEEIALPI
+1215 GHKASEEIALP
-1228 VNPQAQVTRV
+1228 VVQPQAPVTRV

-1249 KVADGQL
+1249 KVSGGQL

-1262 VPDAHGLYAGMRDYP
+1262 VPDAHGLYAAMRDYP

-1290 LVNLLPQLNEA
+1290 LVNLLPQLNSVDSTEA
-1301 DAAEART
+1301 CS
-1308 LVPQIIARLY
+1308 LMPGIIARLY
-1318 ARQNADGGFCYW
+1318 ARQNADGGFAYW
-1330 GGGQSDSWVSSMA
+1330 GGGKSDSWVSSMA
-1343 GVLLVQAQKAGFE
+1343 GILLVQAQKAGFE

-1361 VKAWKTYQEKLS
+1361 VKAWKAYQEKLS

-1400 ASSQAGMNRLREGAG
+1400 ASSQAGMNRLREGLG

-1428 ALSGKAST
+1428 ALSGKTST
-1436 ANTILNSVGR
+1436 ANAILNSVGR

-1468 LEALVLCDRMN
+1468 LEALVLCGRMG

-1487 LMLDKTLSTQETA
+1487 LPLERTLSTQESA

-1507 RLFQKVPTREAQTVL
+1507 RLFRKVPTREAQTVL
-1522 ENGVLTNNS
+1522 DNGVLTNNS
-1531 EGTVYVTVATT
+1531 EGTVYVTLATV
-1542 SREPQPA
+1542 SREALPA
-1549 SSNGLGIEVSYVD
+1549 SANGLGLEVSYVD
-1562 ADGAPV
+1562 ADGVPV
-1568 NANTLAQGTRFTA
+1568 NPAALKQGTRFTA
-1581 RIKVQSKQVG
+1581 RINVQSKQAG
-1591 RDLQNLALSLNVPS
+1591 RDLQHLALSLNVPS

-1655 GRFALPATVV
+1655 GQFVLPATTV

-1670 PTVQAATAAG
+1670 PGVAASTAPG
-1680 TAVVKP
+1680 SAVVLP

>member
-1 MLMKT
+1 MKRIL
-6 FVKVWMAASLCLA
+6 KAWMAAGLCLA
-19 AVACGPRSVT
+19 AAACGSRSVA
-29 PEPSASEFAPYIK
+29 PEPKASEFAPYIK

-50 QNAELRVDLME
+50 QDAELRVDLME
-61 EVTGVDAQALFQFE
+61 EVIGTDAQSLFQFE
-75 PPVEGSARWNNP
+75 PPVEGAARWNSP
-87 SSVSFIPVDGALQEG
+87 SSVSFVPADGALQEG

-111 EKVCEGAPTFVYPVL
+111 EKLCEGAPTFVYPVL
-126 VKGRTGTTGNTLL
+126 VKGRAATTGNTLL

-153 LKDGYIEVNLSQAPA
+153 LKEGVIEVSLSEVPI
-168 NASLRGMVELSGA
+168 NASLRGMVELDGA

-186 QVSGRTL
+186 QVNGPKL
-193 SVFFE
+193 SVFYE
-198 GADAD
+198 GAQGD

-213 SDDGN
+213 SNAGN
-218 ALEEPFTHTFQREE
+218 ALETAFTHTFQREE
-232 PKPAIEMSL
+232 PKPAVEVSL
-241 KGSILPEKDK
+241 KGGILPEKDK

-264 EVRVVKIYEKNVLM
+264 EVRVVKIYEKNILT
-278 YLQDNSLYGYGSS
+278 YLQDNDLSTGGNA

-299 YKGDVQLDPSK
+299 YRGDVQLDPSK
-310 NLHAWNDFSID
+310 DLHKWNDFSID

-327 KEPGAIY
+327 KEPSAIY

-349 AAPLLSPAAP
+349 AQALMSPSAPA
-359 TGKPSSQDDAIWDKP
+359 GKPTPQDDAVWDKT

-400 YYMDSD
+400 YYMDTD

-426 GKQLWV
+426 GNQLWV
-432 ATTDLITGEPLS
+432 ATTDLITGEPLP
-444 GAKVEVYDYQLQ
+444 GAKLEVFDYQLQ
-456 CIGNGKTDGKG
+456 CIGKGKTDGKG
-467 LATLTLEHQPF
+467 LATLTVEHKPF
-478 AIVAKA
+478 AVVARA
-484 GGSTAYLKTI
+484 GGSTAYLKTTQ
-494 SDAERSLSR
+494 DDERSLSR
-503 FNVGGE
+503 FDVGGE
-509 ALQQGLKAFIYG
+509 TVQEGLKAFIYG

-534 NMLLNDKGHS
+534 NMLLSDKGRN
-544 LPAGHPATME
+544 LPEGHPATLE

-560 QFHSRMVRTG
+560 QFHTRMVRTG
-570 KDGFFTYNIPTQSS
+570 KDGFFTYNIPTRDT

-616 INAGYPSVLEAGLQ
+616 ISADYPPVLEAGAKSQ
-630 SKARIDAQ
+630 ARIEAQ

-652 QLTLKRKKGTP
+652 QMTLRRMKGAP
-663 FEGFEGYTFN
+663 FQGFEAYNFN

-680 EAQAELFSTWLDGNG
+680 EAQAELFTTWLDGGG
-695 SANVQLTL
+695 SANAPLTL
-703 PEATDAPG
+703 PQAADAPG

-757 RDQAIGLAVVD
+757 KTHSADIAVVD

-773 VKGHS
+773 VKGHA

-785 VGWNWWWDIRGEG
+785 VGWNWWWDIQGDG
-798 LDTYVSGN
+798 LDTYVNGN
-806 SVKVVNKGVLTSAIQ
+806 SVKVVKSGMLTSAIQ
-821 DVMLHIHIDKDD
+821 DVTVFINIPKDD

-840 VRDTASGHIS
+840 VRDRESGHIS
-850 GADFLVDWPD
+850 GQTFLADWPD

-866 RQDPETLTMLS
+866 RRDPETLTMLS
-877 FSTDKSTYTVGEQ
+877 FSTDKTSYTVGDQ

-904 VSLENGNSV
+904 VSLENAGGV
-913 LSREW
+913 VSREW
-918 VTLSEKDT
+918 VELSDKDT
-926 PWHFSV
+926 PWRFAV
-932 TPEMA
+932 TQEMA
-937 PTVYVHITLVQPYGH
+937 PNIYVHITLVQPYGN
-952 TLNDLPLRLYGVQR
+952 TVNDLPLRLYGVQR
-966 VRVENPGSKLY
+966 VRVENPGSKLV
-977 PQLQMPEKL
+977 PQIQMPDKL
-986 HPEEEFTIK
+986 HPEEAFTIK
-995 VTEKNGQPMTYTLA
+995 VSEKNGRPMTYTLA

-1021 KTPDPWSRMNR
+1021 KTPDPWARMNKV
-1032 DEALGVKTWDMFDY
+1032 EALGVATWDLYDD
-1046 VVGAW
+1046 VVGAR
-1051 NGRLAPLA
+1051 NGRLTPLS

-1085 PRTVEA
+1085 PRTVAA
-1091 KGTDVLKVKLPQ
+1091 KGTDVVKVKLPQ

-1114 AHDGAFGNAQKTV
+1114 AHDGAFGSAQKTV

-1169 EADGPVELVEHVQRL
+1169 EADGPVELAERVQRL
-1184 QFSGAGDQ
+1184 HFTGAGDQ
-1192 LVRFKLRALD
+1192 LVRFKLRALGE
-1202 QEGIAHVRVAASG
+1202 EGVAHVRVSASG
-1215 SGHKASEEIALPI
+1215 AGHKAGEEIALPI
-1228 VNPQAQVTRV
+1228 VNPQARITRV
-1238 ERFTLAAGASR
+1238 ERFSLAAGVSR
-1249 KVADGQL
+1249 PVPEGEL

-1262 VPDAHGLYAGMRDYP
+1262 VPDAHGLYATMRDYP

-1290 LVNLLPQLNEA
+1290 LVNLLPQLNSVDSTEA
-1301 DAAEART
+1301 CS
-1308 LVPQIIARLY
+1308 LMPGIIARLY
-1318 ARQNADGGFCYW
+1318 ARQNADGGFAYW

-1361 VKAWKTYQEKLS
+1361 VKAWKAYQEKLS

-1428 ALSGKAST
+1428 ALSGKTST

-1542 SREPQPA
+1542 SREAQPA

-1568 NANTLAQGTRFTA
+1568 NANALAQGTRFTA

-1680 TAVVKP
+1680 TALVQP

>member
-1 MLMKT
+1 
-6 FVKVWMAASLCLA
+6 
-19 AVACGPRSVT
+19 
-29 PEPSASEFAPYIK
+29 
-42 AYTGGMVP
+42 
-50 QNAELRVDLME
+50 
-61 EVTGVDAQALFQFE
+61 
-75 PPVEGSARWNNP
+75 
-87 SSVSFIPVDGALQEG
+87 
-102 KAYKATFHL
+102 
-111 EKVCEGAPTFVYPVL
+111 
-126 VKGRTGTTGNTLL
+126 
-139 VKDNGRAFRVEQVA
+139 
-153 LKDGYIEVNLSQAPA
+153 
-168 NASLRGMVELSGA
+168 
-181 ARSYT
+181 
-186 QVSGRTL
+186 
-193 SVFFE
+193 
-198 GADAD
+198 
-203 LTLTLDAGLK
+203 
-213 SDDGN
+213 
-218 ALEEPFTHTFQREE
+218 
-232 PKPAIEMSL
+232 MSL

-251 FYLPFRAVSLSAV
+251 FYLPFRAVNLSAV

-310 NLHAWNDFSID
+310 NLHGWNDFSID

-349 AAPLLSPAAP
+349 AEPLLNPAAP
-359 TGKPSSQDDAIWDKP
+359 TGKPTPHDDAIWDKP

-400 YYMDSD
+400 YYMDTD

-426 GKQLWV
+426 GNQLWV
-432 ATTDLITGEPLS
+432 ATTDLITGEPLP
-444 GAKVEVYDYQLQ
+444 GAKLEVYDYQLQ
-456 CIGNGKTDGKG
+456 CIGKGKTDGKG
-467 LATLTLEHQPF
+467 LATLTLAHKPF
-478 AIVAKA
+478 AVVARA
-484 GGSTAYLKTI
+484 GGSTAYLKTTQ
-494 SDAERSLSR
+494 DDERSLSR
-503 FNVGGE
+503 FDVGGE
-509 ALQQGLKAFIYG
+509 TVQEGLKAFIYG

-534 NMLLNDKGHS
+534 NMLLSDKGHN
-544 LPAGHPATME
+544 LPDGHPATLE

-570 KDGFFTYNIPTQSS
+570 KDGFFTYNIPTRDT

-616 INAGYPSVLEAGLQ
+616 IHVDYPSVLEAGL
-630 SKARIDAQ
+630 KREARIAAE

-652 QLTLKRKKGTP
+652 QLTLRRRKGAP
-663 FEGFEGYTFN
+663 FQGFEAYTFD

-680 EAQAELFSTWLDGNG
+680 EAQAELFTTWLDGNG
-695 SANVQLTL
+695 SATAELRL
-703 PEATDAPG
+703 PEAADAPG

-757 RDQAIGLAVVD
+757 KTHSADIAVVD

-773 VKGHS
+773 VKGHA

-785 VGWNWWWDIRGEG
+785 VGWNWWWDIQGDG
-798 LDTYVSGN
+798 LDTYVNGN
-806 SVKVVNKGVLTSAIQ
+806 SVKVVKSGVLTSAIQ
-821 DVMLHIHIDKDD
+821 DVTVFINIPKDD

-840 VRDTASGHIS
+840 VRDRESGHIS
-850 GADFLVDWPD
+850 GQTFLADWPD

-866 RQDPETLTMLS
+866 RRDPETLTMLS
-877 FSTDKSTYTVGEQ
+877 FSTDKPSYTVGDQ

-904 VSLENGNSV
+904 VSLENAGGV
-913 LSREW
+913 VSREW
-918 VTLSEKDT
+918 VELSDKDT
-926 PWHFSV
+926 PWRFAV
-932 TPEMA
+932 TQEMA
-937 PTVYVHITLVQPYGH
+937 PNIYVHITLVQPYGN
-952 TLNDLPLRLYGVQR
+952 TVNDLPLRLYGVQR
-966 VRVENPGSKLY
+966 VRVENPGSKLV
-977 PQLQMPEKL
+977 PQIQMPDKL
-986 HPEEEFTIK
+986 HPEEAFTIK
-995 VTEKNGQPMTYTLA
+995 VSEKNGRPMTYTLA

-1021 KTPDPWSRMNR
+1021 KTPDPWARMNKV
-1032 DEALGVKTWDMFDY
+1032 EALGVATWDLYDD
-1046 VVGAW
+1046 VVGAR
-1051 NGRLAPLA
+1051 NGRLTPLS

-1085 PRTVEA
+1085 PRTVAA
-1091 KGTDVLKVKLPQ
+1091 KGTDVVKVKLPQ

-1114 AHDGAFGNAQKTV
+1114 AHDGAFGSAQKTV

-1157 LEEGVKDVTVTL
+1157 LEESVKDVAVTI
-1169 EADGPVELVEHVQRL
+1169 EADGPVELPDRTERVH
-1184 QFSGAGDQ
+1184 FTSTGDQ
-1192 LVRFKLRALD
+1192 LVCFKMKALA
-1202 QEGIAHVRVAASG
+1202 QEGVAHVKVTATAA
-1215 SGHKASEEIALPI
+1215 GHKASEEIALP
-1228 VNPQAQVTRV
+1228 VVQPQAPVTRV

-1249 KVADGQL
+1249 KVSGGQL

-1262 VPDAHGLYAGMRDYP
+1262 VPDAHGLYAAMRDYP

-1290 LVNLLPQLNEA
+1290 LVNLLPQLNSVDSTEA
-1301 DAAEART
+1301 CS
-1308 LVPQIIARLY
+1308 LMPGIIARLY
-1318 ARQNADGGFCYW
+1318 ARQNADGGFAYW
-1330 GGGQSDSWVSSMA
+1330 GGGKSDSWVSSMA
-1343 GVLLVQAQKAGFE
+1343 GILLVQAQKAGFE
-1356 VNDGV
+1356 VNNGV
-1361 VKAWKTYQEKLS
+1361 VKAWRTYQEKLS

-1400 ASSQAGMNRLREGAG
+1400 ASSQAGMNRLREAKE
-1415 LTPQAQWLLASAY
+1415 LTAQARWLLASAY

-1436 ANTILNSVGR
+1436 AGAVLDAVGH

-1507 RLFQKVPTREAQTVL
+1507 RLFRKVPTREAQTVL
-1522 ENGVLTNNS
+1522 DNGVLTNNS
-1531 EGTVYVTVATT
+1531 EGTVYVTLATV
-1542 SREPQPA
+1542 SREALPA
-1549 SSNGLGIEVSYVD
+1549 SANGLGLEVSYVD

-1568 NANTLAQGTRFTA
+1568 NANALAQGTRFTA

-1680 TAVVKP
+1680 TALVQP

>member
-1 MLMKT
+1 MKRIL
-6 FVKVWMAASLCLA
+6 KAWMAAGLCLA
-19 AVACGPRSVT
+19 AAACGSRSVA
-29 PEPSASEFAPYIK
+29 PEPKASEFAPYIK

-50 QNAELRVDLME
+50 ENAELRVDLTE
-61 EVTGVDAQALFQFE
+61 DAAGENPPDLFQFE
-75 PPVEGSARWNNP
+75 PPVEGTVRWNNP
-87 SSVSFIPVDGALQEG
+87 ASVSFIPADGALKAGQ
-102 KAYKATFHL
+102 AYKATFHL
-111 EKVCEGAPTFVYPVL
+111 EKLREGAPAFVYPL
-126 VKGRTGTTGNTLL
+126 IVKGPAVAGSNTVL
-139 VKDNGRAFRVEQVA
+139 VKDNGRSFRVEQLA
-153 LKDGYIEVNLSQAPA
+153 LKDGLMEVTLSQAPV
-168 NASLRGMVELSGA
+168 NASLRGLVEVDGA

-186 QVSGRTL
+186 QVQDRL
-193 SVFFE
+193 LLVFFE
-198 GADAD
+198 GGQGD
-203 LTLTLDAGLK
+203 LTLTLDGALRNAAGETL
-213 SDDGN
+213 GE
-218 ALEEPFTHTFQREE
+218 AFTHTFQREE
-232 PKPAIEMSL
+232 PKPAVEVSL
-241 KGSILPEKDK
+241 KGGILPEKDK

-264 EVRVVKIYEKNVLM
+264 EVRVVKIYEKNILT
-278 YLQDNSLYGYGSS
+278 YLQDNDLSTGGNA

-299 YKGDVQLDPSK
+299 YRGDVQLDPSK
-310 NLHAWNDFSID
+310 DLHKWNDFSID

-349 AAPLLSPAAP
+349 AAPLLNPSAP
-359 TGKPSSQDDAIWDKP
+359 SGPLSAKDQAIWDKP

-400 YYMDSD
+400 YYMDTD

-426 GKQLWV
+426 GNQLWV
-432 ATTDLITGEPLS
+432 ATTDLITGEPLP
-444 GAKVEVYDYQLQ
+444 GAKLEVFDYQLQ
-456 CIGNGKTDGKG
+456 CIGKGKTDGKG
-467 LATLTLEHQPF
+467 LATLTVEHQPF

-484 GGSTAYLKTI
+484 GGSTAYLKTVM
-494 SDAERSLSR
+494 DADRSLSR
-503 FNVGGE
+503 FDVGGE
-509 ALQQGLKAFIYG
+509 TVRQGLKAFIYG

-534 NMLLNDKGHS
+534 NMLLSDKGRN
-544 LPAGHPATME
+544 LPEGHPATLE

-570 KDGFFTYNIPTQSS
+570 KDGFFTYNIPTRDT

-616 INAGYPSVLEAGLQ
+616 IHVDYPSVLEAGL
-630 SKARIDAQ
+630 KREARIAAE

-652 QLTLKRKKGTP
+652 QLTLRRRKGAP
-663 FEGFEGYTFN
+663 FQGFEAYTFD

-680 EAQAELFSTWLDGNG
+680 EAQAELFTTWLDGNG
-695 SANVQLTL
+695 SATAELRL
-703 PEATDAPG
+703 PEAADAPG

-757 RDQAIGLAVVD
+757 KTHSADIAVVD

-773 VKGHS
+773 VKGHA

-785 VGWNWWWDIRGEG
+785 VGWNWWWDIQGDG
-798 LDTYVSGN
+798 LDTYVNGN
-806 SVKVVNKGVLTSAIQ
+806 SVKVVKSGVLTSAIQ
-821 DVMLHIHIDKDD
+821 DVTVFINIPKDD

-840 VRDTASGHIS
+840 VRDRESGHIS
-850 GADFLVDWPD
+850 GQTFLADWPD

-866 RQDPETLTMLS
+866 RRDPETLTMLS
-877 FSTDKSTYTVGEQ
+877 FSTDKTSYTVGEQ

-904 VSLENGNSV
+904 VSLENAGGV
-913 LSREW
+913 VSREW
-918 VTLSEKDT
+918 VELSDKDT
-926 PWHFSV
+926 PWRFAV
-932 TPEMA
+932 TQEMA
-937 PTVYVHITLVQPYGH
+937 PNIYVHITLVQPYGN
-952 TLNDLPLRLYGVQR
+952 TVNDLPLRLYGVQR
-966 VRVENPGSKLY
+966 VRVENPGSKLV
-977 PQLQMPEKL
+977 PQIQMPDKL
-986 HPEEEFTIK
+986 HPEEEFTLKIS
-995 VTEKNGQPMTYTLA
+995 EKDGRPMTYTLA

-1021 KTPDPWSRMNR
+1021 KTPDPWARMNKV
-1032 DEALGVKTWDMFDY
+1032 EALGVATWDLYDD
-1046 VVGAW
+1046 VVGAR
-1051 NGRLAPLA
+1051 NGRLTPLS

-1085 PRTVEA
+1085 PRTVAA
-1091 KGTDVLKVKLPQ
+1091 KGTDVVKVKLPQ

-1114 AHDGAFGNAQKTV
+1114 AHDGAFGSAQKTV

-1157 LEEGVKDVTVTL
+1157 LEESVKDVAVTI
-1169 EADGPVELVEHVQRL
+1169 EADGPVELPDRTERVH
-1184 QFSGAGDQ
+1184 FTSTGDQ
-1192 LVRFKLRALD
+1192 LVCFKMKALA
-1202 QEGIAHVRVAASG
+1202 QEGVAHVKVTATAA
-1215 SGHKASEEIALPI
+1215 GHKASEEIALP
-1228 VNPQAQVTRV
+1228 VVQPQAPVTRV

-1249 KVADGQL
+1249 KVSGGQL

-1262 VPDAHGLYAGMRDYP
+1262 VPDAHGLYAAMRDYP

-1290 LVNLLPQLNEA
+1290 LVNLLPQLNSVDSTEA
-1301 DAAEART
+1301 CS
-1308 LVPQIIARLY
+1308 LMPGIIARLY
-1318 ARQNADGGFCYW
+1318 ARQNADGGFAYW
-1330 GGGQSDSWVSSMA
+1330 GGGKSDSWVSSMA
-1343 GVLLVQAQKAGFE
+1343 GILLVQAQKAGFE

-1361 VKAWKTYQEKLS
+1361 VKAWKAYQEKLS

-1400 ASSQAGMNRLREGAG
+1400 ASSQAGMNRLREGLG

-1428 ALSGKAST
+1428 ALSGKTST
-1436 ANTILNSVGR
+1436 ANAILNSVGR

-1468 LEALVLCDRMN
+1468 LEALVLCGRMG

-1487 LMLDKTLSTQETA
+1487 LPLERTLSTQESA

-1507 RLFQKVPTREAQTVL
+1507 RLFRKVPTREAQTVL
-1522 ENGVLTNNS
+1522 DNGVLTNNS
-1531 EGTVYVTVATT
+1531 EGTVYVTLATV
-1542 SREPQPA
+1542 SREALPA
-1549 SSNGLGIEVSYVD
+1549 SANGLGLEVSYVD
-1562 ADGAPV
+1562 ADGVPV
-1568 NANTLAQGTRFTA
+1568 NPAALKQGTRFTA
-1581 RIKVQSKQVG
+1581 RINVQSKQAG
-1591 RDLQNLALSLNVPS
+1591 RDLQHLALSLNVPS

-1655 GRFALPATVV
+1655 GQFVLPATTV

-1670 PTVQAATAAG
+1670 PGVAASTAPG
-1680 TAVVKP
+1680 SAVVLP

>member
-1 MLMKT
+1 MKRIL
-6 FVKVWMAASLCLA
+6 KAWMAAGLCLA
-19 AVACGPRSVT
+19 AAACGSRSVA
-29 PEPSASEFAPYIK
+29 PEPKASEFAPYIK

-50 QNAELRVDLME
+50 ENAELRVELTE
-61 EVTGVDAQALFQFE
+61 DAAGENPPDLFQFE
-75 PPVEGSARWNNP
+75 PPVEGTVRWNNP
-87 SSVSFIPVDGALQEG
+87 ASVSFIPADGALKAGQ
-102 KAYKATFHL
+102 AYKATFHL
-111 EKVCEGAPTFVYPVL
+111 EKLREGAPAFVYPL
-126 VKGRTGTTGNTLL
+126 IVKGPAVAGSNTVL
-139 VKDNGRAFRVEQVA
+139 VKDNGRSFRVEQLA
-153 LKDGYIEVNLSQAPA
+153 LKDGLMEVTLSQAPV
-168 NASLRGMVELSGA
+168 NASLRGLVEVDGA

-186 QVSGRTL
+186 QVQDRL
-193 SVFFE
+193 LLVFFE
-198 GADAD
+198 GGQGD
-203 LTLTLDAGLK
+203 LTLTLDGALRNAAGETL
-213 SDDGN
+213 GE
-218 ALEEPFTHTFQREE
+218 AFTHTFHREE
-232 PKPAIEMSL
+232 PKPAVEVTL
-241 KGSILPEKDK
+241 KGGILPEKDK

-264 EVRVVKIYEKNVLM
+264 EVRVVKIYEKNILT
-278 YLQDNSLYGYGSS
+278 YLQDNDLSTGGNA

-299 YKGDVQLDPSK
+299 YRGDVQLDPSK
-310 NLHAWNDFSID
+310 DLHKWNDFSID

-349 AAPLLSPAAP
+349 AAPLLNPSAP
-359 TGKPSSQDDAIWDKP
+359 SGPLSAKDQAIWDKP

-400 YYMDSD
+400 YYMDTD

-420 VAEYAG
+420 MAEYAHG
-426 GKQLWV
+426 PALWV
-432 ATTDLITGEPLS
+432 AATDLITGEPLP
-444 GAKVEVYDYQLQ
+444 GAKLEVFDYQLQ
-456 CIGNGKTDGKG
+456 CIGKGKTDGKG
-467 LATLTLEHQPF
+467 LATLTVEHQPF

-484 GGSTAYLKTI
+484 GGSTAYLKTTQ
-494 SDAERSLSR
+494 DDERSLSR
-503 FNVGGE
+503 FDVGGE
-509 ALQQGLKAFIYG
+509 TVKEGLKAFIYG

-534 NMLLNDKGHS
+534 NMLLSDKGHN
-544 LPAGHPATME
+544 LPDGHPATLE

-570 KDGFFTYNIPTQSS
+570 KDGFFTYNIPTRDT

-616 INAGYPSVLEAGLQ
+616 IHVDYPSVLEAGL
-630 SKARIDAQ
+630 KREARIAAE

-652 QLTLKRKKGTP
+652 QLTLRRRKGAP
-663 FEGFEGYTFN
+663 FQGFEAYTFD

-680 EAQAELFSTWLDGNG
+680 EAQAELFTTWLDGNG
-695 SANVQLTL
+695 SATAELRL
-703 PEATDAPG
+703 PEAADAPG

-757 RDQAIGLAVVD
+757 KTHSADIAVVD

-773 VKGHS
+773 VKGHA

-785 VGWNWWWDIRGEG
+785 VGWNWWWDIQGDG
-798 LDTYVSGN
+798 LDTYVNGN
-806 SVKVVNKGVLTSAIQ
+806 SVKVVKSGVLTSAIQ
-821 DVMLHIHIDKDD
+821 DVTVFINIPKDD

-840 VRDTASGHIS
+840 VRDRESGHIS
-850 GADFLVDWPD
+850 GQTFLADWPD

-866 RQDPETLTMLS
+866 RRDPETLTMLS
-877 FSTDKSTYTVGEQ
+877 FSTDKPSYTVGDQ

-904 VSLENGNSV
+904 VSLENAGGV
-913 LSREW
+913 VSREW
-918 VTLSEKDT
+918 VELSDKDT
-926 PWHFSV
+926 PWRFAV
-932 TPEMA
+932 TQEMA
-937 PTVYVHITLVQPYGH
+937 PNIYVHITLVQPYGN
-952 TLNDLPLRLYGVQR
+952 TVNDLPLRLYGVQR
-966 VRVENPGSKLY
+966 VRVENPGSKLV
-977 PQLQMPEKL
+977 PQIQMPDKL
-986 HPEEEFTIK
+986 HPEEEFTLKIS
-995 VTEKNGQPMTYTLA
+995 EKDGRPMTYTLA

-1021 KTPDPWSRMNR
+1021 KTPDPWARMNKV
-1032 DEALGVKTWDMFDY
+1032 EALGVATWDLYDD
-1046 VVGAW
+1046 VVGAR
-1051 NGRLAPLA
+1051 NGRLTPLS

-1085 PRTVEA
+1085 PRTVVA
-1091 KGTDVLKVKLPQ
+1091 KGTDVVKVKLPQ

-1114 AHDGAFGNAQKTV
+1114 AHDGAFGSAQKTV

-1144 CGEEVAVPVNVFA
+1144 CGEQVSVPVNVFA
-1157 LEEGVKDVTVTL
+1157 LEESVKDVAVTI
-1169 EADGPVELVEHVQRL
+1169 EADGPVELPDRTERVH
-1184 QFSGAGDQ
+1184 FTSTGDQ
-1192 LVRFKLRALD
+1192 LVCFKMKALA
-1202 QEGIAHVRVAASG
+1202 QEGVAHVKVTATAA
-1215 SGHKASEEIALPI
+1215 GHKASEEIALP
-1228 VNPQAQVTRV
+1228 VVQPQAPVTRV

-1249 KVADGQL
+1249 KVSGGQL

-1262 VPDAHGLYAGMRDYP
+1262 VPDAHGLYAAMRDYP

-1290 LVNLLPQLNEA
+1290 LVNLLPQLNSVDSTEA
-1301 DAAEART
+1301 CS
-1308 LVPQIIARLY
+1308 LMPGIIARLY
-1318 ARQNADGGFCYW
+1318 ARQNADGGFAYW
-1330 GGGQSDSWVSSMA
+1330 GGGKSDSWVSSMA
-1343 GVLLVQAQKAGFE
+1343 GILLVQARKAGFE

-1361 VKAWKTYQEKLS
+1361 LKAWRTYQEKLS

-1400 ASSQAGMNRLREGAG
+1400 ASSQAGMNRLREAKE
-1415 LTPQAQWLLASAY
+1415 LTPQARWLLASAY

-1436 ANTILNSVGR
+1436 AGAVLDAVGH

-1468 LEALVLCDRMN
+1468 LEALVLCGRMG

-1487 LMLDKTLSTQETA
+1487 LPLERTLSTQESA

-1507 RLFQKVPTREAQTVL
+1507 RLFRKVPPREAQTVL
-1522 ENGVLTNNS
+1522 DNGVLTNNS
-1531 EGTVYVTVATT
+1531 EGTVYVTLATV
-1542 SREPQPA
+1542 SREALPA
-1549 SSNGLGIEVSYVD
+1549 SANGLGLEVSYVD
-1562 ADGAPV
+1562 ADGVPV
-1568 NANTLAQGTRFTA
+1568 NANALAQGTRFTA
-1581 RIKVQSKQVG
+1581 RIKVQSKQAG
-1591 RDLQNLALSLNVPS
+1591 RDLQHLALSLNVPS

-1680 TAVVKP
+1680 TALVQP

>member
-1 MLMKT
+1 MKRIL
-6 FVKVWMAASLCLA
+6 KAWMAAGLCLA
-19 AVACGPRSVT
+19 AAACGSRSVA
-29 PEPSASEFAPYIK
+29 PEPKASEFAPYIK

-50 QNAELRVDLME
+50 ENAELRVELTE
-61 EVTGVDAQALFQFE
+61 DAAGENPPDLFQFE
-75 PPVEGSARWNNP
+75 PPVEGTVRWNNP
-87 SSVSFIPVDGALQEG
+87 ASVSFIPADGALKAGQ
-102 KAYKATFHL
+102 AYKATFHL
-111 EKVCEGAPTFVYPVL
+111 EKLREGAPAFVYPL
-126 VKGRTGTTGNTLL
+126 IVKGPAVAGSNTVL
-139 VKDNGRAFRVEQVA
+139 VKDNGRSFRVEQLA
-153 LKDGYIEVNLSQAPA
+153 LKDGLMEVTLSQAPV
-168 NASLRGMVELSGA
+168 NASLRGLVEVDGA

-186 QVSGRTL
+186 QVQDRL
-193 SVFFE
+193 LLVFFE
-198 GADAD
+198 GGQGD
-203 LTLTLDAGLK
+203 LTLTLDGALRNAAGETL
-213 SDDGN
+213 GE
-218 ALEEPFTHTFQREE
+218 AFTHTFQREE
-232 PKPAIEMSL
+232 PKPAVEVTL
-241 KGSILPEKDK
+241 KGGILPEKDK

-264 EVRVVKIYEKNVLM
+264 EVRVVKIYEKNILT
-278 YLQDNSLYGYGSS
+278 YLQDNDLSTGGNA

-299 YKGDVQLDPSK
+299 YRGDVQLDPSK
-310 NLHAWNDFSID
+310 DLHKWNDFSID

-349 AAPLLSPAAP
+349 AAPLLNPSAP
-359 TGKPSSQDDAIWDKP
+359 SGPLSAKDQAIWDKP

-400 YYMDSD
+400 YYMDTD

-420 VAEYAG
+420 MAEYAHG
-426 GKQLWV
+426 PALWV
-432 ATTDLITGEPLS
+432 AATDLITGEPLP
-444 GAKVEVYDYQLQ
+444 GAKLEVFDYQLQ
-456 CIGNGKTDGKG
+456 CIGKGKTDGKG
-467 LATLTLEHQPF
+467 LATLTVEHQPF

-484 GGSTAYLKTI
+484 GGSTAYLKTTQ
-494 SDAERSLSR
+494 DDERSLSR
-503 FNVGGE
+503 FDVGGE
-509 ALQQGLKAFIYG
+509 TVKEGLKAFIYG

-534 NMLLNDKGHS
+534 NMLLSDKGHN
-544 LPAGHPATME
+544 LPDGHPATLE

-570 KDGFFTYNIPTQSS
+570 KDGFFTYNIPTRDT

-616 INAGYPSVLEAGLQ
+616 IHVDYPSVLEAGL
-630 SKARIDAQ
+630 KREARIAAE

-652 QLTLKRKKGTP
+652 QLTLRRRKGAP
-663 FEGFEGYTFN
+663 FQGFEAYTFD

-680 EAQAELFSTWLDGNG
+680 EAQAELFTTWLDGNG
-695 SANVQLTL
+695 SATAELRL
-703 PEATDAPG
+703 PEAADAPG

-757 RDQAIGLAVVD
+757 KTHSADIAVVD

-773 VKGHS
+773 VKGHA

-785 VGWNWWWDIRGEG
+785 VGWNWWWDIQGDG
-798 LDTYVSGN
+798 LDTYVNGN
-806 SVKVVNKGVLTSAIQ
+806 SVKVVKSGVLTSAIQ
-821 DVMLHIHIDKDD
+821 DVTVFINIPKDD

-840 VRDTASGHIS
+840 VRDRESGHIS
-850 GADFLVDWPD
+850 GQTFLADWPD

-866 RQDPETLTMLS
+866 RRDPETLTMLS
-877 FSTDKSTYTVGEQ
+877 FSTDKPSYTVGDQ

-904 VSLENGNSV
+904 VSLENAGGV
-913 LSREW
+913 VSREW
-918 VTLSEKDT
+918 VELSDKDT
-926 PWHFSV
+926 PWRFAV
-932 TPEMA
+932 TQEMA
-937 PTVYVHITLVQPYGH
+937 PNIYVHITLVQPYGN
-952 TLNDLPLRLYGVQR
+952 TVNDLPLRLYGVQR
-966 VRVENPGSKLY
+966 VRVENPGSKLV
-977 PQLQMPEKL
+977 PQIQMPDKL
-986 HPEEEFTIK
+986 HPEEEFTLKIS
-995 VTEKNGQPMTYTLA
+995 EKDGRPMTYTLA

-1021 KTPDPWSRMNR
+1021 KTPDPWARMNKV
-1032 DEALGVKTWDMFDY
+1032 EALGVATWDLYDD
-1046 VVGAW
+1046 VVGAR
-1051 NGRLAPLA
+1051 NGRLTPLS

-1085 PRTVEA
+1085 PRTVVA
-1091 KGTDVLKVKLPQ
+1091 KGTDVVKVKLPQ

-1114 AHDGAFGNAQKTV
+1114 AHDGAFGSAQKTV

-1144 CGEEVAVPVNVFA
+1144 CGEQVSVPVNVFA
-1157 LEEGVKDVTVTL
+1157 LEESVKDVAVTI
-1169 EADGPVELVEHVQRL
+1169 EADGPVELPDRTERVH
-1184 QFSGAGDQ
+1184 FTSTGDQ
-1192 LVRFKLRALD
+1192 LVCFKMKALA
-1202 QEGIAHVRVAASG
+1202 QEGVAHVKVTATAA
-1215 SGHKASEEIALPI
+1215 GHKASEEIALP
-1228 VNPQAQVTRV
+1228 VVQPQAPVTRV

-1249 KVADGQL
+1249 KVSGGQL

-1262 VPDAHGLYAGMRDYP
+1262 VPDAHGLYAAMRDYP

-1290 LVNLLPQLNEA
+1290 LVNLLPQLNSVDSTEA
-1301 DAAEART
+1301 CS
-1308 LVPQIIARLY
+1308 LMPGIIARLY
-1318 ARQNADGGFCYW
+1318 ARQNADGGFAYW
-1330 GGGQSDSWVSSMA
+1330 GGGKSDSWVSSMA
-1343 GVLLVQAQKAGFE
+1343 GILLVQARKAGFE

-1361 VKAWKTYQEKLS
+1361 LKAWRTYQEKLS

-1400 ASSQAGMNRLREGAG
+1400 ASSQAGMNRLREAKE
-1415 LTPQAQWLLASAY
+1415 LTPQARWLLASAY

-1436 ANTILNSVGR
+1436 AGAVLDAVGH

-1468 LEALVLCDRMN
+1468 LEALVLCGRMG

-1487 LMLDKTLSTQETA
+1487 LPLERTLSTQESA

-1507 RLFQKVPTREAQTVL
+1507 RLFRKVPPREAQTVL
-1522 ENGVLTNNS
+1522 DNGVLTNNS
-1531 EGTVYVTVATT
+1531 EGTVYVTLATV
-1542 SREPQPA
+1542 SREALPA
-1549 SSNGLGIEVSYVD
+1549 SANGLGLEVSYVD
-1562 ADGAPV
+1562 ADGVPV
-1568 NANTLAQGTRFTA
+1568 NANALAQGTRFTA
-1581 RIKVQSKQVG
+1581 RIKVQSKQAG
-1591 RDLQNLALSLNVPS
+1591 RDLQHLALSLNVPS

-1680 TAVVKP
+1680 TALVQP

>member
-1 MLMKT
+1 MKRIL
-6 FVKVWMAASLCLA
+6 KAWMAAGLCLA
-19 AVACGPRSVT
+19 AAACGSRSVA
-29 PEPSASEFAPYIK
+29 PEPKASEFAPYIK

-50 QNAELRVDLME
+50 ENAELRVELTE
-61 EVTGVDAQALFQFE
+61 DAAGENPPDLFQFE
-75 PPVEGSARWNNP
+75 PPVEGTVRWNNP
-87 SSVSFIPVDGALQEG
+87 ASVSFIPADGALKAGQ
-102 KAYKATFHL
+102 AYKATFHL
-111 EKVCEGAPTFVYPVL
+111 EKLREGAPAFVYPL
-126 VKGRTGTTGNTLL
+126 IVKGPAVAGSNTVL
-139 VKDNGRAFRVEQVA
+139 VKDNGRSFRVEQLA
-153 LKDGYIEVNLSQAPA
+153 LKDGLMEVTLSQAPV
-168 NASLRGMVELSGA
+168 NASLRGLVEVDGA

-186 QVSGRTL
+186 QVQDRL
-193 SVFFE
+193 LLVFFE
-198 GADAD
+198 GGQGD

-213 SDDGN
+213 SNAGN
-218 ALEEPFTHTFQREE
+218 ALETAFTHTFQREE
-232 PKPAIEMSL
+232 PKPAVEVTL
-241 KGSILPEKDK
+241 KGGILPEKDK

-278 YLQDNSLYGYGSS
+278 YLQDNYLHGYGNS

-299 YKGDVQLDPSK
+299 YKGDIQLDPSK
-310 NLHAWNDFSID
+310 NLHSWNDFSVD

-349 AAPLLSPAAP
+349 AAPLLNPSAP
-359 TGKPSSQDDAIWDKP
+359 SGPLSAKDQAIWDKP

-400 YYMDSD
+400 YYMDTD

-420 VAEYAG
+420 MAEYAHG
-426 GKQLWV
+426 PALWV
-432 ATTDLITGEPLS
+432 AATDLVTGEPLP
-444 GAKVEVYDYQLQ
+444 GAKLEVYDYQLQ
-456 CIGNGKTDGKG
+456 CIGKGKTDGKG
-467 LATLTLEHQPF
+467 LATLTVEHQPF

-484 GGSTAYLKTI
+484 GGSTAYLKTVM
-494 SDAERSLSR
+494 DLDRSLSR
-503 FNVGGE
+503 FDVGGE
-509 ALQQGLKAFIYG
+509 TVQQGLKAFIYG

-534 NMLLNDKGHS
+534 NMLLSDKGHN
-544 LPAGHPATME
+544 LPDGHPATLE

-570 KDGFFTYNIPTQSS
+570 KDGFFTYNIPTRDT

-616 INAGYPSVLEAGLQ
+616 IHVDYPSVLEAGL
-630 SKARIDAQ
+630 KREARIAAE

-652 QLTLKRKKGTP
+652 QLTLRRRKGAP
-663 FEGFEGYTFN
+663 FQGFEAYTFD

-680 EAQAELFSTWLDGNG
+680 EAQAELFTTWLDGNG
-695 SANVQLTL
+695 SATAELRL
-703 PEATDAPG
+703 PEAADAPG

-757 RDQAIGLAVVD
+757 KTHSADIAVVD

-773 VKGHS
+773 VKGHA

-785 VGWNWWWDIRGEG
+785 VGWNWWWDIQGDG
-798 LDTYVSGN
+798 LDTYVNGN
-806 SVKVVNKGVLTSAIQ
+806 SVKVVKSGVLTSAIQ
-821 DVMLHIHIDKDD
+821 DVTVFINIPKDD

-840 VRDTASGHIS
+840 VRDRESGHIS
-850 GADFLVDWPD
+850 GQTFLADWPD

-866 RQDPETLTMLS
+866 RRDPETLTMLS
-877 FSTDKSTYTVGEQ
+877 FSTDKPSYTVGDQ

-904 VSLENGNSV
+904 VSLENAGGV
-913 LSREW
+913 VSREW
-918 VTLSEKDT
+918 VELSDKDT
-926 PWHFSV
+926 PWRFAV
-932 TPEMA
+932 TQEMA
-937 PTVYVHITLVQPYGH
+937 PNIYVHITLVQPYGN
-952 TLNDLPLRLYGVQR
+952 TVNDLPLRLYGVQR
-966 VRVENPGSKLY
+966 VRVENPGSKLV
-977 PQLQMPEKL
+977 PQIQMPDKL
-986 HPEEEFTIK
+986 HPEEAFTIK
-995 VTEKNGQPMTYTLA
+995 VSEKNGRPMTYTLA

-1021 KTPDPWSRMNR
+1021 KTPDPWARMNKV
-1032 DEALGVKTWDMFDY
+1032 EALGVATWDLYDD
-1046 VVGAW
+1046 VVGAR
-1051 NGRLAPLA
+1051 NGRLTPLS

-1085 PRTVEA
+1085 PRTVVA
-1091 KGTDVLKVKLPQ
+1091 KGTDVVKVKLPQ

-1114 AHDGAFGNAQKTV
+1114 AHDGAFGSAQKTV

-1144 CGEEVAVPVNVFA
+1144 CGEQVSVPVNVFA
-1157 LEEGVKDVTVTL
+1157 LEESVKDVAVTI
-1169 EADGPVELVEHVQRL
+1169 EADGPVELPDRTERVH
-1184 QFSGAGDQ
+1184 FTSTGDQ
-1192 LVRFKLRALD
+1192 LVCFKMKALA
-1202 QEGIAHVRVAASG
+1202 QEGVAHVKVTATAA
-1215 SGHKASEEIALPI
+1215 GHKASEEIALP
-1228 VNPQAQVTRV
+1228 VVQPQAPVTRV

-1249 KVADGQL
+1249 KVSGGQL

-1262 VPDAHGLYAGMRDYP
+1262 VPDAHGLYAAMRDYP

-1290 LVNLLPQLNEA
+1290 LVNLLPQLNSVDSTEA
-1301 DAAEART
+1301 CS
-1308 LVPQIIARLY
+1308 LMPGIIARLY
-1318 ARQNADGGFCYW
+1318 ARQNADGGFAYW
-1330 GGGQSDSWVSSMA
+1330 GGGKSDSWVSSMA
-1343 GVLLVQAQKAGFE
+1343 GILLVQAQKAGFE
-1356 VNDGV
+1356 VNNGV
-1361 VKAWKTYQEKLS
+1361 VKAWRTYQEKLS

-1400 ASSQAGMNRLREGAG
+1400 ASSQAGMNRLREAKE
-1415 LTPQAQWLLASAY
+1415 LTAQARWLLASAY

-1436 ANTILNSVGR
+1436 AGAVLDAVGH

-1542 SREPQPA
+1542 SREAQPA

-1568 NANTLAQGTRFTA
+1568 NANALAQGTRFTA

-1680 TAVVKP
+1680 TALVQP

>member
-1 MLMKT
+1 MKRIL
-6 FVKVWMAASLCLA
+6 KAWMAAGLCLA
-19 AVACGPRSVT
+19 AAACGSRSVA
-29 PEPSASEFAPYIK
+29 PEPSALEFAPYIK

-50 QNAELRVDLME
+50 ENAELRVDLTE
-61 EVTGVDAQALFQFE
+61 DAAGENPPDLFQFV
-75 PPVEGSARWNNP
+75 PPVEGTVRWNNP
-87 SSVSFIPVDGALQEG
+87 ASVSFIPADGALKAGQ
-102 KAYKATFHL
+102 AYKATFHL
-111 EKVCEGAPTFVYPVL
+111 EKLREGAPAFVYPL
-126 VKGRTGTTGNTLL
+126 IVKGPAVAGSNTVL
-139 VKDNGRAFRVEQVA
+139 VKDNGRSFRVEQLA
-153 LKDGYIEVNLSQAPA
+153 LKDGLMEVTLSQAPV
-168 NASLRGMVELSGA
+168 NASLRGLVEVDGA

-186 QVSGRTL
+186 QVQDRL
-193 SVFFE
+193 LLVFFE
-198 GADAD
+198 GGQGD
-203 LTLTLDAGLK
+203 LTLTLDGALRNAAGETL
-213 SDDGN
+213 GE
-218 ALEEPFTHTFQREE
+218 AFTHTFQREE
-232 PKPAIEMSL
+232 PKPAVEVSL
-241 KGSILPEKDK
+241 KGGILPEKDK

-264 EVRVVKIYEKNVLM
+264 EVRVVKIYEKNILT
-278 YLQDNSLYGYGSS
+278 YLQDNDLSTGGNA

-299 YKGDVQLDPSK
+299 YRGDVQLDPSK
-310 NLHAWNDFSID
+310 DLHKWNDFSID

-349 AAPLLSPAAP
+349 AAPLLNPSAP
-359 TGKPSSQDDAIWDKP
+359 SGPLSAKDQAIWDKP

-400 YYMDSD
+400 YYMDTD

-426 GKQLWV
+426 GNQLWV
-432 ATTDLITGEPLS
+432 ATTDLITGEPLP
-444 GAKVEVYDYQLQ
+444 GAKLEVYDYQLQ
-456 CIGNGKTDGKG
+456 CIGKGKTDGKG
-467 LATLTLEHQPF
+467 LATLTLAHKPF
-478 AIVAKA
+478 AVVARA
-484 GGSTAYLKTI
+484 GGSTAYLKTTQ
-494 SDAERSLSR
+494 DDERSLSR
-503 FNVGGE
+503 FDVGGE
-509 ALQQGLKAFIYG
+509 TVQEGLKAFIYG

-534 NMLLNDKGHS
+534 NMLLSDKGHN
-544 LPAGHPATME
+544 LPDGHPATLE

-570 KDGFFTYNIPTQSS
+570 KDGFFTYNIPTRDT

-616 INAGYPSVLEAGLQ
+616 IHVDYPSVLEAGL
-630 SKARIDAQ
+630 KREARIAAE

-652 QLTLKRKKGTP
+652 QLTLRRRKGAP
-663 FEGFEGYTFN
+663 FQGFEAYTFD

-680 EAQAELFSTWLDGNG
+680 EAQAELFTTWLDGNG
-695 SANVQLTL
+695 SATAELRL
-703 PEATDAPG
+703 PEAADAPG

-757 RDQAIGLAVVD
+757 KTHSADIAVVD

-773 VKGHS
+773 VKGHA

-785 VGWNWWWDIRGEG
+785 VGWNWWWDIQGDG
-798 LDTYVSGN
+798 LDTYVNGN
-806 SVKVVNKGVLTSAIQ
+806 SVKVVKSGVLTSAIQ
-821 DVMLHIHIDKDD
+821 DVTVFINIPKDD

-840 VRDTASGHIS
+840 VRDRESGHIS
-850 GADFLVDWPD
+850 GQTFLADWPD

-866 RQDPETLTMLS
+866 RRDPETLTMLS
-877 FSTDKSTYTVGEQ
+877 FSTDKPSYTVGDQ

-904 VSLENGNSV
+904 VSLENAGGV
-913 LSREW
+913 VSREW
-918 VTLSEKDT
+918 VELSDKDT
-926 PWHFSV
+926 PWRFAV
-932 TPEMA
+932 TQEMA
-937 PTVYVHITLVQPYGH
+937 PNIYVHITLVQPYGN
-952 TLNDLPLRLYGVQR
+952 TVNDLPLRLYGVQR
-966 VRVENPGSKLY
+966 VRVENPGSKLV
-977 PQLQMPEKL
+977 PQIQMPDKL
-986 HPEEEFTIK
+986 HPEEAFTIK
-995 VTEKNGQPMTYTLA
+995 VSEKNGRPMTYTLA

-1021 KTPDPWSRMNR
+1021 KTPDPWARMNKV
-1032 DEALGVKTWDMFDY
+1032 EALGVATWDLYDD
-1046 VVGAW
+1046 VVGAR
-1051 NGRLAPLA
+1051 NGRLTPLS

-1085 PRTVEA
+1085 PRTVVA
-1091 KGTDVLKVKLPQ
+1091 KGTDVVKVKLPQ

-1114 AHDGAFGNAQKTV
+1114 AHDGAFGSAQKTV

-1144 CGEEVAVPVNVFA
+1144 CGEQVSVPVNVFA
-1157 LEEGVKDVTVTL
+1157 LEESVKDVAVTI
-1169 EADGPVELVEHVQRL
+1169 EADGPVELPDRTERVH
-1184 QFSGAGDQ
+1184 FTSTGDQ
-1192 LVRFKLRALD
+1192 LVCFKMKALA
-1202 QEGIAHVRVAASG
+1202 QEGVAHVKVTATAA
-1215 SGHKASEEIALPI
+1215 GHKASEEIALP
-1228 VNPQAQVTRV
+1228 VVQPQAPVTRV

-1249 KVADGQL
+1249 KVSGGQL

-1262 VPDAHGLYAGMRDYP
+1262 VPDAHGLYAAMRDYP

-1290 LVNLLPQLNEA
+1290 LVNLLPQLNSVDSTEA
-1301 DAAEART
+1301 CS
-1308 LVPQIIARLY
+1308 LMPGIIARLY
-1318 ARQNADGGFCYW
+1318 ARQNADGGFAYW
-1330 GGGQSDSWVSSMA
+1330 GGGKSDSWVSSMA
-1343 GVLLVQAQKAGFE
+1343 GILLVQAQKAGFE
-1356 VNDGV
+1356 VNNGV
-1361 VKAWKTYQEKLS
+1361 VKAWRTYQEKLS

-1400 ASSQAGMNRLREGAG
+1400 ASSQAGMNRLREAKE
-1415 LTPQAQWLLASAY
+1415 LTAQARWLLASAY

-1436 ANTILNSVGR
+1436 AGAVLDAVGH

-1542 SREPQPA
+1542 SREAQPA

-1568 NANTLAQGTRFTA
+1568 NANALAQGTRFTA

-1680 TAVVKP
+1680 TALVQP

>member
-1 MLMKT
+1 MKRIL
-6 FVKVWMAASLCLA
+6 KAWMAAGLCLVA
-19 AVACGPRSVT
+19 AACGSRSVA
-29 PEPSASEFAPYIK
+29 PEPQASEFAPYIK

-61 EVTGVDAQALFQFE
+61 EVIGTDAQSLFQFE
-75 PPVEGSARWNNP
+75 PPVEGAARWNSP
-87 SSVSFIPVDGALQEG
+87 SSVSFVPADGALQEG

-111 EKVCEGAPTFVYPVL
+111 EKLCEGAPTFVYPVL
-126 VKGRTGTTGNTLL
+126 VKGRAATTGNTLL

-153 LKDGYIEVNLSQAPA
+153 LKEGVIEVSLSEVPI
-168 NASLRGMVELSGA
+168 NASLRGMVELDGA

-186 QVSGRTL
+186 QVNGPKL
-193 SVFFE
+193 SVFYE
-198 GADAD
+198 GAQGD

-213 SDDGN
+213 SNAGN
-218 ALEEPFTHTFQREE
+218 ALETAFTHTFQREE
-232 PKPAIEMSL
+232 PKPAVEVSL
-241 KGSILPEKDK
+241 KGNILPEKDK
-251 FYLPFRAVSLSAV
+251 FYLPFRAVNLSAV

-278 YLQDNSLYGYGSS
+278 YLQDNYLHGYGNS

-299 YKGDVQLDPSK
+299 YKGDIQLDPSK
-310 NLHAWNDFSID
+310 NLHSWNDFSVD

-349 AAPLLSPAAP
+349 AAPMMNPSAPSGPLSA
-359 TGKPSSQDDAIWDKP
+359 KDQAIWDKP

-381 DFDWNLYNW
+381 DYDWSLYNW

-400 YYMDSD
+400 YYMDTD

-426 GKQLWV
+426 GDRLWV
-432 ATTDLITGEPLS
+432 AATDLVTGEPLP
-444 GAKVEVYDYQLQ
+444 GAKLEVYDYQLQ
-456 CIGNGKTDGKG
+456 CIGKGKTDGKG
-467 LATLTLEHQPF
+467 LATLTVEHQPF

-484 GGSTAYLKTI
+484 GGSTAYLKTVM
-494 SDAERSLSR
+494 DAGRSLSR
-503 FNVGGE
+503 FDVGGE
-509 ALQQGLKAFIYG
+509 TVQQGLKAFIYG

-534 NMLLNDKGHS
+534 NMLLSDKGHN
-544 LPAGHPATME
+544 LPDGHPATLE

-570 KDGFFTYNIPTQSS
+570 KDGFFTYNIPTRDT

-616 INAGYPSVLEAGLQ
+616 IHVDYPSVLEAGL
-630 SKARIDAQ
+630 KREARIAAE

-652 QLTLKRKKGTP
+652 QLTLRRRKGAP
-663 FEGFEGYTFN
+663 FQGFEAYTFD

-680 EAQAELFSTWLDGNG
+680 EAQAELFTTWLDGNG
-695 SANVQLTL
+695 SATAELRL

-745 IKLPKGEYLETD
+745 IKLPGGEYLETD

-773 VKGHS
+773 VKGHA

-806 SVKVVNKGVLTSAIQ
+806 SVKVVMQGTLTSAVQ
-821 DVMLHIHIDKDD
+821 DVVLHVNIPKDD
-833 WGRYLLL
+833 WGKYLLL
-840 VRDTASGHIS
+840 ARDTASGHIS
-850 GADFLVDWPD
+850 GAEFLVDWPD

-877 FSTDKSTYTVGEQ
+877 FSTDKTSYTVGEQ

-904 VSLENGNSV
+904 VSLENAGGV

-926 PWHFSV
+926 PWRFGI

-937 PTVYVHITLVQPYGH
+937 PNVYVHITLVQPYAH

-966 VRVENPGSKLY
+966 VRVENPGSRLV
-977 PQLQMPEKL
+977 PQLQLPEKL
-986 HPEEEFTIK
+986 HPEEEFTLK
-995 VTEKNGQPMTYTLA
+995 VSEKDGRPMTYTLA

-1021 KTPDPWSRMNR
+1021 KTPDPWARMNKV
-1032 DEALGVKTWDMFDY
+1032 EALGVATWDLYDD
-1046 VVGAW
+1046 VVGAR
-1051 NGRLAPLA
+1051 NGRLTPLS

-1085 PRTVEA
+1085 PRTVAA
-1091 KGTDVLKVKLPQ
+1091 KGTDVVKVKLPQ

-1114 AHDGAFGNAQKTV
+1114 AHDGAFGSAQKTV

-1169 EADGPVELVEHVQRL
+1169 EADGPVELAERVQRL
-1184 QFSGAGDQ
+1184 HFTGAGDQ
-1192 LVRFKLRALD
+1192 LVRFKLRALGE
-1202 QEGIAHVRVAASG
+1202 EGVAHVRVSASG
-1215 SGHKASEEIALPI
+1215 AGHKASEEVALPV
-1228 VNPQAQVTRV
+1228 VNPQARVTRV
-1238 ERFTLAAGASR
+1238 ERFSLAAGVSR
-1249 KVADGQL
+1249 PVPEGEL
-1256 QVSAFP
+1256 QVSVFP
-1262 VPDAHGLYAGMRDYP
+1262 VPDAHGLYATMRDYP

-1290 LVNLLPQLNEA
+1290 LVNLLPQLSEA
-1301 DAAEART
+1301 DAAEARA
-1308 LVPQIIARLY
+1308 LVPQLIARLY
-1318 ARQNADGGFCYW
+1318 ARQNADGGFSYW
-1330 GGGQSDSWVSSMA
+1330 GGGKSDSWVSSMA

-1361 VKAWKTYQEKLS
+1361 VKAWKAYQEKLS

-1436 ANTILNSVGR
+1436 ANTLLNGVGR

-1468 LEALVLCDRMN
+1468 LEALVLCDRMG

-1487 LMLDKTLSTQETA
+1487 LTADTRFSTQETA

-1507 RLFQKVPTREAQTVL
+1507 RLFQKAPTREARTVL

-1531 EGTVYVTVATT
+1531 EGTVYVTVATVT
-1542 SREPQPA
+1542 REPQPA
-1549 SSNGLGIEVSYVD
+1549 SSNGLGIEVSYVG

-1568 NANTLAQGTRFTA
+1568 NPSALKQGTRFTA
-1581 RIKVQSKQVG
+1581 RIKVQSKQAG
-1591 RDLQNLALSLNVPS
+1591 RDLENLALSLNVPS
-1605 GWEIVNDRMAGG
+1605 GWEIVNERMAGG
-1617 AEDGYDHKDIRDNA
+1617 ADDGYDHKDIRDNA

-1655 GRFALPATVV
+1655 GRFALPATTV

-1670 PTVQAATAAG
+1670 PAVQAATAAG
-1680 TAVVKP
+1680 VAVVQP

>member
-1 MLMKT
+1 MKRIL
-6 FVKVWMAASLCLA
+6 KAWMAAGLCLA
-19 AVACGPRSVT
+19 AAACGSRSVA
-29 PEPSASEFAPYIK
+29 PEPKASEFAPYIK

-50 QNAELRVDLME
+50 ENAELRVELTE
-61 EVTGVDAQALFQFE
+61 DAAGENPPDLFQFE
-75 PPVEGSARWNNP
+75 PPVEGTVRWNNP
-87 SSVSFIPVDGALQEG
+87 ASVSFIPADGALKAGQ
-102 KAYKATFHL
+102 AYKATFHL
-111 EKVCEGAPTFVYPVL
+111 EKLREGAPAFVYPL
-126 VKGRTGTTGNTLL
+126 IVKGPAVAGSNTVL
-139 VKDNGRAFRVEQVA
+139 VKDNGRSFRVEQLA
-153 LKDGYIEVNLSQAPA
+153 LKDGLMEVTLSQAPV
-168 NASLRGMVELSGA
+168 NASLRGLVEVDGA

-186 QVSGRTL
+186 QVQDRL
-193 SVFFE
+193 LLVFFE
-198 GADAD
+198 GGQGD
-203 LTLTLDAGLK
+203 LTLTLDGALRNAAGETL
-213 SDDGN
+213 GE
-218 ALEEPFTHTFQREE
+218 AFTHTFHREE
-232 PKPAIEMSL
+232 PKPAVEVTL
-241 KGSILPEKDK
+241 KGGILPEKDK

-264 EVRVVKIYEKNVLM
+264 EVRVVKIYEKNILT
-278 YLQDNSLYGYGSS
+278 YLQDNDLSTGGNA

-299 YKGDVQLDPSK
+299 YRGDVQLDPSK
-310 NLHAWNDFSID
+310 DLHKWNDFSID

-349 AAPLLSPAAP
+349 AAPLLNPSAP
-359 TGKPSSQDDAIWDKP
+359 SGPLSAKDQAIWDKP

-400 YYMDSD
+400 YYMDTD

-420 VAEYAG
+420 MAEYAHG
-426 GKQLWV
+426 PALWV
-432 ATTDLITGEPLS
+432 AATDLITGEPLP
-444 GAKVEVYDYQLQ
+444 GAKLEVFDYQLQ
-456 CIGNGKTDGKG
+456 CIGKGKTDGKG
-467 LATLTLEHQPF
+467 LATLTVEHQPF

-484 GGSTAYLKTI
+484 GGSTAYLKTTQ
-494 SDAERSLSR
+494 DDERSLSR
-503 FNVGGE
+503 FDVGGE
-509 ALQQGLKAFIYG
+509 TVKEGLKAFIYG

-534 NMLLNDKGHS
+534 NMLLSDKGHN
-544 LPAGHPATME
+544 LPDGHPATLE

-570 KDGFFTYNIPTQSS
+570 KDGFFTYNIPTRDT

-616 INAGYPSVLEAGLQ
+616 IHVDYPSVLEAGL
-630 SKARIDAQ
+630 KREARIAAE

-652 QLTLKRKKGTP
+652 QLTLRRRKGAP
-663 FEGFEGYTFN
+663 FQGFEAYTFD

-680 EAQAELFSTWLDGNG
+680 EAQAELFTTWLDGNG
-695 SANVQLTL
+695 SATAELRL
-703 PEATDAPG
+703 PEAADAPG

-757 RDQAIGLAVVD
+757 KTHSADIAVVD

-773 VKGHS
+773 VKGHA

-785 VGWNWWWDIRGEG
+785 VGWNWWWDIQGDG
-798 LDTYVSGN
+798 LDTYVNGN
-806 SVKVVNKGVLTSAIQ
+806 SVKVVKSGVLTSAIQ
-821 DVMLHIHIDKDD
+821 DVTVFINIPKDD

-840 VRDTASGHIS
+840 VRDRESGHIS
-850 GADFLVDWPD
+850 GQTFLADWPD

-866 RQDPETLTMLS
+866 RRDPETLTMLS
-877 FSTDKSTYTVGEQ
+877 FSTDKPSYTVGDQ

-904 VSLENGNSV
+904 VSLENAGGV
-913 LSREW
+913 VSREW
-918 VTLSEKDT
+918 VELSDKDT
-926 PWHFSV
+926 PWRFAV
-932 TPEMA
+932 TQEMA
-937 PTVYVHITLVQPYGH
+937 PNIYVHITLVQPYGN
-952 TLNDLPLRLYGVQR
+952 TVNDLPLRLYGVQR
-966 VRVENPGSKLY
+966 VRVENPGSKLV
-977 PQLQMPEKL
+977 PQIQMPDKL
-986 HPEEEFTIK
+986 HPEEEFTLKIS
-995 VTEKNGQPMTYTLA
+995 EKDGRPMTYTLA

-1021 KTPDPWSRMNR
+1021 KTPDPWARMNKV
-1032 DEALGVKTWDMFDY
+1032 EALGVATWDLYDD
-1046 VVGAW
+1046 VVGAR
-1051 NGRLAPLA
+1051 NGRLTPLS

-1085 PRTVEA
+1085 PRTVVA
-1091 KGTDVLKVKLPQ
+1091 KGTDVVKVKLPQ

-1114 AHDGAFGNAQKTV
+1114 AHDGAFGSAQKTV

-1144 CGEEVAVPVNVFA
+1144 CGEQVSVPVNVFA
-1157 LEEGVKDVTVTL
+1157 LEESVKDVAVTI
-1169 EADGPVELVEHVQRL
+1169 EADGPVELPDRTERVH
-1184 QFSGAGDQ
+1184 FTSTGDQ
-1192 LVRFKLRALD
+1192 LVCFKMKALA
-1202 QEGIAHVRVAASG
+1202 QEGVAHVKVTATAA
-1215 SGHKASEEIALPI
+1215 GHKASEEIALP
-1228 VNPQAQVTRV
+1228 VVQPQAPVTRV

-1249 KVADGQL
+1249 KVSGGQL

-1262 VPDAHGLYAGMRDYP
+1262 VPDAHGLYAAMRDYP

-1290 LVNLLPQLNEA
+1290 LVNLLPQLNSVDSTEA
-1301 DAAEART
+1301 CS
-1308 LVPQIIARLY
+1308 LMPGIIARLY
-1318 ARQNADGGFCYW
+1318 ARQNADGGFAYW
-1330 GGGQSDSWVSSMA
+1330 GGGKSDSWVSSMA
-1343 GVLLVQAQKAGFE
+1343 GILLVQARKAGFE

-1361 VKAWKTYQEKLS
+1361 LKAWRTYQEKLS

-1400 ASSQAGMNRLREGAG
+1400 ASSQAGMNRLREAKE
-1415 LTPQAQWLLASAY
+1415 LTPQARWLLASAY

-1436 ANTILNSVGR
+1436 AGAVLDAVGH

-1468 LEALVLCDRMN
+1468 LEALVLCGRMG

-1487 LMLDKTLSTQETA
+1487 LPLERTLSTQESA

-1507 RLFQKVPTREAQTVL
+1507 RLFRKVPPREAQTVL
-1522 ENGVLTNNS
+1522 DNGVLTNNS
-1531 EGTVYVTVATT
+1531 EGTVYVTLATV
-1542 SREPQPA
+1542 SREALPA
-1549 SSNGLGIEVSYVD
+1549 SANGLGLEVSYVD
-1562 ADGAPV
+1562 ADGVPV
-1568 NANTLAQGTRFTA
+1568 NPAALKQGTRFTA
-1581 RIKVQSKQVG
+1581 RINVQSKQAG
-1591 RDLQNLALSLNVPS
+1591 RDLQHLALSLNVPS

-1680 TAVVKP
+1680 TALVQP

>member
-1 MLMKT
+1 MKRIL
-6 FVKVWMAASLCLA
+6 KAWMAAGLCLA
-19 AVACGPRSVT
+19 AAACGSRSVA
-29 PEPSASEFAPYIK
+29 PEPKASEFAPYIK

-50 QNAELRVDLME
+50 ENAELRVELTE
-61 EVTGVDAQALFQFE
+61 DAAGENPPDLFQFE
-75 PPVEGSARWNNP
+75 PPVEGTVRWNNP
-87 SSVSFIPVDGALQEG
+87 ASVSFIPADGALKAGQ
-102 KAYKATFHL
+102 AYKATFHL
-111 EKVCEGAPTFVYPVL
+111 EKLREGAPAFVYPL
-126 VKGRTGTTGNTLL
+126 IVKGPAVAGSNTVL
-139 VKDNGRAFRVEQVA
+139 VKDNGRSFRVEQLA
-153 LKDGYIEVNLSQAPA
+153 LKDGLMEVTLSQAPV
-168 NASLRGMVELSGA
+168 NASLRGLVEVDGA

-186 QVSGRTL
+186 QVQDRL
-193 SVFFE
+193 LLVFFE
-198 GADAD
+198 GGQGD
-203 LTLTLDAGLK
+203 LTLTLDGALRNAAGETL
-213 SDDGN
+213 GE
-218 ALEEPFTHTFQREE
+218 AFTHTFHREE
-232 PKPAIEMSL
+232 PKPAVEVTL
-241 KGSILPEKDK
+241 KGGILPEKDK

-264 EVRVVKIYEKNVLM
+264 EVRVVKIYEKNILT
-278 YLQDNSLYGYGSS
+278 YLQDNDLSTGGNA

-299 YKGDVQLDPSK
+299 YRGDVQLDPSK
-310 NLHAWNDFSID
+310 DLHKWNDFSID

-349 AAPLLSPAAP
+349 AAPLLNPSAP
-359 TGKPSSQDDAIWDKP
+359 SGPLSAKDQAIWDKP

-400 YYMDSD
+400 YYMDTD

-426 GKQLWV
+426 GNQLWV
-432 ATTDLITGEPLS
+432 ATTDLITGEPLP
-444 GAKVEVYDYQLQ
+444 GAKLEVFDYQLQ
-456 CIGNGKTDGKG
+456 CIGKGKTDGKG
-467 LATLTLEHQPF
+467 LATLTVEHQPF

-484 GGSTAYLKTI
+484 GGSTAYLKTTQ
-494 SDAERSLSR
+494 DDERSLSR
-503 FNVGGE
+503 FDVGGE
-509 ALQQGLKAFIYG
+509 TVQEGLKAFIYG

-534 NMLLNDKGHS
+534 NMLLSDKGHN
-544 LPAGHPATME
+544 LPDGHPATLE

-570 KDGFFTYNIPTQSS
+570 KDGFFTYNIPTRDT

-616 INAGYPSVLEAGLQ
+616 IHVDYPSVLEAGL
-630 SKARIDAQ
+630 KREARIAAE

-652 QLTLKRKKGTP
+652 QLTLRRRKGAP
-663 FEGFEGYTFN
+663 FQGFEAYTFD

-680 EAQAELFSTWLDGNG
+680 EAQAELFTTWLDGNG
-695 SANVQLTL
+695 SATAELRL
-703 PEATDAPG
+703 PEAADAPG

-757 RDQAIGLAVVD
+757 KTHSADIAVVD

-773 VKGHS
+773 VKGHA

-785 VGWNWWWDIRGEG
+785 VGWNWWWDIQGDG
-798 LDTYVSGN
+798 LDTYVNGN
-806 SVKVVNKGVLTSAIQ
+806 SVKVVKSGVLTSAIQ
-821 DVMLHIHIDKDD
+821 DVTVFINIPKDD

-840 VRDTASGHIS
+840 VRDRESGHIS
-850 GADFLVDWPD
+850 GQTFLADWPD

-866 RQDPETLTMLS
+866 RRDPETLTMLS
-877 FSTDKSTYTVGEQ
+877 FSTDKPSYTVGDQ

-904 VSLENGNSV
+904 VSLENAGGV
-913 LSREW
+913 VSREW
-918 VTLSEKDT
+918 VELSDKDT
-926 PWHFSV
+926 PWRFAV
-932 TPEMA
+932 TQEMA
-937 PTVYVHITLVQPYGH
+937 PNIYVHITLVQPYGN
-952 TLNDLPLRLYGVQR
+952 TVNDLPLRLYGVQR
-966 VRVENPGSKLY
+966 VRVENPGSKLV
-977 PQLQMPEKL
+977 PQIQMPDKL
-986 HPEEEFTIK
+986 HPEEEFTLKIS
-995 VTEKNGQPMTYTLA
+995 EKDGRPMTYTLA

-1021 KTPDPWSRMNR
+1021 KTPDPWARMNKV
-1032 DEALGVKTWDMFDY
+1032 EALGVATWDLYDD
-1046 VVGAW
+1046 VVGAR
-1051 NGRLAPLA
+1051 NGRLTPLS

-1085 PRTVEA
+1085 PRTVAA
-1091 KGTDVLKVKLPQ
+1091 KGTDVVKVKLPQ

-1114 AHDGAFGNAQKTV
+1114 AHDGAFGSAQKTV

-1157 LEEGVKDVTVTL
+1157 LEESVKDVAVTI
-1169 EADGPVELVEHVQRL
+1169 EADGPVELPDRTERVH
-1184 QFSGAGDQ
+1184 FTSTGDQ
-1192 LVRFKLRALD
+1192 LVCFKMKALA
-1202 QEGIAHVRVAASG
+1202 QEGVAHVKVTATAA
-1215 SGHKASEEIALPI
+1215 GHKASEEIALP
-1228 VNPQAQVTRV
+1228 VVQPQAPVTRV

-1249 KVADGQL
+1249 KVSGGQL

-1262 VPDAHGLYAGMRDYP
+1262 VPDAHGLYAAMRDYP

-1290 LVNLLPQLNEA
+1290 LVNLLPQLNSVDSTEA
-1301 DAAEART
+1301 CS
-1308 LVPQIIARLY
+1308 LMPGIIARLY
-1318 ARQNADGGFCYW
+1318 ARQNADGGFAYW
-1330 GGGQSDSWVSSMA
+1330 GGGKSDSWVSSMA
-1343 GVLLVQAQKAGFE
+1343 GILLVQAQKAGFE
-1356 VNDGV
+1356 VNNGV
-1361 VKAWKTYQEKLS
+1361 VKAWRTYQEKLS

-1400 ASSQAGMNRLREGAG
+1400 ASSQAGMNRLREAKE
-1415 LTPQAQWLLASAY
+1415 LTPQARWLLASAY

-1436 ANTILNSVGR
+1436 AGAVLDAVGH

-1468 LEALVLCDRMN
+1468 LEALVLCGRMG

-1487 LMLDKTLSTQETA
+1487 LPLERTLSTQESA

-1507 RLFQKVPTREAQTVL
+1507 RLFRKVPTREAQTVL
-1522 ENGVLTNNS
+1522 DNGVLTNNS
-1531 EGTVYVTVATT
+1531 EGTVYVTLATV
-1542 SREPQPA
+1542 SREALPA
-1549 SSNGLGIEVSYVD
+1549 SANGLGLEVSYVD

-1568 NANTLAQGTRFTA
+1568 NANALAQGTRFTA
-1581 RIKVQSKQVG
+1581 RIKVQSKQAG
-1591 RDLQNLALSLNVPS
+1591 RDLQHLALSLNVPS

-1680 TAVVKP
+1680 TALVQP

>member
-1 MLMKT
+1 MKRIL
-6 FVKVWMAASLCLA
+6 KAWMAAGLCLA
-19 AVACGPRSVT
+19 AAACGSRSVA
-29 PEPSASEFAPYIK
+29 PEPSALEFAPYIK

-50 QNAELRVDLME
+50 ENAELRVDLTE
-61 EVTGVDAQALFQFE
+61 DAAGENPPDLFQFE
-75 PPVEGSARWNNP
+75 PPVEGTVRWNNLA
-87 SSVSFIPVDGALQEG
+87 SVSFIPADGALKAGQ
-102 KAYKATFHL
+102 AYKATFHL
-111 EKVCEGAPTFVYPVL
+111 EKLREGAPAFVYPL
-126 VKGRTGTTGNTLL
+126 IVKGPAVAGSNTVL
-139 VKDNGRAFRVEQVA
+139 VKDNGRSFRVEQLA
-153 LKDGYIEVNLSQAPA
+153 LKDGLMEVTLSQAPV
-168 NASLRGMVELSGA
+168 NASLRGLVEVDGA

-186 QVSGRTL
+186 QVQDRL
-193 SVFFE
+193 LLVFFE
-198 GADAD
+198 GGQGD
-203 LTLTLDAGLK
+203 LTLTLDGALRNAAGETL
-213 SDDGN
+213 GE
-218 ALEEPFTHTFQREE
+218 AFTHTFQREE
-232 PKPAIEMSL
+232 PKPAVEVSL
-241 KGSILPEKDK
+241 KGGILPEKDK

-264 EVRVVKIYEKNVLM
+264 EVRVVKIYEKNILT
-278 YLQDNSLYGYGSS
+278 YLQDNDLSTGGNA

-299 YKGDVQLDPSK
+299 YRGDVQLDPSK
-310 NLHAWNDFSID
+310 DLHKWNDFSID

-349 AAPLLSPAAP
+349 AAPLLNPSAP
-359 TGKPSSQDDAIWDKP
+359 SGPLSAKDQAIWDKP

-400 YYMDSD
+400 YYMDTD

-426 GKQLWV
+426 GNQLWV
-432 ATTDLITGEPLS
+432 ATTDLITGEPLP
-444 GAKVEVYDYQLQ
+444 GAKLEVYDYQLQ
-456 CIGNGKTDGKG
+456 CIGKGKTDGKG
-467 LATLTLEHQPF
+467 LATLTLAHKPF
-478 AIVAKA
+478 AVVARA
-484 GGSTAYLKTI
+484 GGSTAYLKTTQ
-494 SDAERSLSR
+494 DDERSLSR
-503 FNVGGE
+503 FDVGGE
-509 ALQQGLKAFIYG
+509 TVQEGLKAFIYG

-534 NMLLNDKGHS
+534 NMLLSDKGHN
-544 LPAGHPATME
+544 LPDGHPATLE

-570 KDGFFTYNIPTQSS
+570 KDGFFTYNIPTRDT

-616 INAGYPSVLEAGLQ
+616 IHVDYPSVLEAGL
-630 SKARIDAQ
+630 KREARIAAE

-652 QLTLKRKKGTP
+652 QLTLRRRKGAP
-663 FEGFEGYTFN
+663 FQGFEAYTFD

-680 EAQAELFSTWLDGNG
+680 EAQAELFTTWLDGNG
-695 SANVQLTL
+695 SATAELRL
-703 PEATDAPG
+703 PEAADAPG

-757 RDQAIGLAVVD
+757 KTHSADIAVVD

-773 VKGHS
+773 VKGHA

-785 VGWNWWWDIRGEG
+785 VGWNWWWDIQGDG
-798 LDTYVSGN
+798 LDTYVNGN
-806 SVKVVNKGVLTSAIQ
+806 SVKVVKSGVLTSAIQ
-821 DVMLHIHIDKDD
+821 DVTVFINIPKDD

-840 VRDTASGHIS
+840 VRDRESGHIS
-850 GADFLVDWPD
+850 GQTFLADWPD

-866 RQDPETLTMLS
+866 RRDPETLTMLS
-877 FSTDKSTYTVGEQ
+877 FSTDKPSYTVGDQ

-904 VSLENGNSV
+904 VSLENAGGV
-913 LSREW
+913 VSREW
-918 VTLSEKDT
+918 VELSDKDT
-926 PWHFSV
+926 PWRFAV
-932 TPEMA
+932 TQEMA
-937 PTVYVHITLVQPYGH
+937 PNIYVHITLVQPYGN
-952 TLNDLPLRLYGVQR
+952 TVNDLPLRLYGVQR
-966 VRVENPGSKLY
+966 VRVENPGSKLV
-977 PQLQMPEKL
+977 PQIQMPDKL
-986 HPEEEFTIK
+986 HPEEAFTIK
-995 VTEKNGQPMTYTLA
+995 VSEKNGRPMTYTLA

-1021 KTPDPWSRMNR
+1021 KTPDPWARMNKV
-1032 DEALGVKTWDMFDY
+1032 EALGVATWDLYDD
-1046 VVGAW
+1046 VVGAR
-1051 NGRLAPLA
+1051 NGRLTPLS

-1085 PRTVEA
+1085 PRTVVA
-1091 KGTDVLKVKLPQ
+1091 KGTDVVKVKLPQ

-1114 AHDGAFGNAQKTV
+1114 AHDGAFGSAQKTV

-1144 CGEEVAVPVNVFA
+1144 CGEQVSVPVNVFA
-1157 LEEGVKDVTVTL
+1157 LEESVKDVAVTI
-1169 EADGPVELVEHVQRL
+1169 EADGPVELPDRTERVH
-1184 QFSGAGDQ
+1184 FTSTGDQ
-1192 LVRFKLRALD
+1192 LVCFKMKALA
-1202 QEGIAHVRVAASG
+1202 QEGVAHVKVTATAA
-1215 SGHKASEEIALPI
+1215 GHKASEEIALP
-1228 VNPQAQVTRV
+1228 VVQPQAPVTRV

-1249 KVADGQL
+1249 KVSGGQL

-1262 VPDAHGLYAGMRDYP
+1262 VPDAHGLYAAMRDYP

-1290 LVNLLPQLNEA
+1290 LVNLLPQLNSVDSTEA
-1301 DAAEART
+1301 CS
-1308 LVPQIIARLY
+1308 LMPGIIARLY
-1318 ARQNADGGFCYW
+1318 ARQNADGGFAYW
-1330 GGGQSDSWVSSMA
+1330 GGGKSDSWVSSMA
-1343 GVLLVQAQKAGFE
+1343 GILLVQAQKAGFE
-1356 VNDGV
+1356 VNNGV
-1361 VKAWKTYQEKLS
+1361 VKAWRTYQEKLS

-1400 ASSQAGMNRLREGAG
+1400 ASSQAGMNRLREAKE
-1415 LTPQAQWLLASAY
+1415 LTAQARWLLASAY

-1436 ANTILNSVGR
+1436 AGAVLDAVGH

-1542 SREPQPA
+1542 SREAQPA

-1568 NANTLAQGTRFTA
+1568 NANALAQGTRFTA

-1680 TAVVKP
+1680 TALVQP

>member
-1 MLMKT
+1 
-6 FVKVWMAASLCLA
+6 
-19 AVACGPRSVT
+19 
-29 PEPSASEFAPYIK
+29 
-42 AYTGGMVP
+42 
-50 QNAELRVDLME
+50 
-61 EVTGVDAQALFQFE
+61 
-75 PPVEGSARWNNP
+75 
-87 SSVSFIPVDGALQEG
+87 
-102 KAYKATFHL
+102 
-111 EKVCEGAPTFVYPVL
+111 
-126 VKGRTGTTGNTLL
+126 
-139 VKDNGRAFRVEQVA
+139 
-153 LKDGYIEVNLSQAPA
+153 
-168 NASLRGMVELSGA
+168 
-181 ARSYT
+181 
-186 QVSGRTL
+186 
-193 SVFFE
+193 
-198 GADAD
+198 
-203 LTLTLDAGLK
+203 
-213 SDDGN
+213 
-218 ALEEPFTHTFQREE
+218 
-232 PKPAIEMSL
+232 MSL

-251 FYLPFRAVSLSAV
+251 FYLPFRAVNLSAV

-310 NLHAWNDFSID
+310 NLHGWNDFSID

-349 AAPLLSPAAP
+349 AEPLLNPAAP
-359 TGKPSSQDDAIWDKP
+359 TGKPTPHDDAIWDKP

-400 YYMDSD
+400 YYMDTD

-426 GKQLWV
+426 GNQLWV
-432 ATTDLITGEPLS
+432 ATTDLITGEPLP
-444 GAKVEVYDYQLQ
+444 GAKLEVYDYQLQ
-456 CIGNGKTDGKG
+456 CIGKGKTDGKG
-467 LATLTLEHQPF
+467 LATLTLAHKPF
-478 AIVAKA
+478 AVVARA
-484 GGSTAYLKTI
+484 GGSTAYLKTTQ
-494 SDAERSLSR
+494 DDERSLSR
-503 FNVGGE
+503 FDVGGE
-509 ALQQGLKAFIYG
+509 TVQEGLKAFIYG

-544 LPAGHPATME
+544 LPAGHPATLE

-570 KDGFFTYNIPTQSS
+570 KDGFFTYNIPTRDT

-616 INAGYPSVLEAGLQ
+616 IHVDYPSVLEAGL
-630 SKARIDAQ
+630 KREARIAAE

-652 QLTLKRKKGTP
+652 QLTLRRRKGAP
-663 FEGFEGYTFN
+663 FQGFEAYTFD

-680 EAQAELFSTWLDGNG
+680 EAQAELFTTWLDGNG
-695 SANVQLTL
+695 SATAELRL
-703 PEATDAPG
+703 PEAADAPG

-757 RDQAIGLAVVD
+757 KTHSADIAVVD

-773 VKGHS
+773 VKGHA

-785 VGWNWWWDIRGEG
+785 VGWNWWWDIQGDG
-798 LDTYVSGN
+798 LDTYVNGN
-806 SVKVVNKGVLTSAIQ
+806 SVKVVKSGVLTSAIQ
-821 DVMLHIHIDKDD
+821 DVTVFINIPKDD

-840 VRDTASGHIS
+840 VRDRESGHIS
-850 GADFLVDWPD
+850 GQTFLADWPD

-866 RQDPETLTMLS
+866 RRDPETLTMLS
-877 FSTDKSTYTVGEQ
+877 FSTDKPSYTVGDQ

-904 VSLENGNSV
+904 VSLENAGGV
-913 LSREW
+913 VSREW
-918 VTLSEKDT
+918 VELSDKDT
-926 PWHFSV
+926 PWRFAV
-932 TPEMA
+932 TQEMA
-937 PTVYVHITLVQPYGH
+937 PNIYVHITLVQPYGN
-952 TLNDLPLRLYGVQR
+952 TVNDLPLRLYGVQR
-966 VRVENPGSKLY
+966 VRVENPGSKLV
-977 PQLQMPEKL
+977 PQIQMPDKL
-986 HPEEEFTIK
+986 HPEEAFTIK
-995 VTEKNGQPMTYTLA
+995 VSEKNGRPMTYTLA

-1021 KTPDPWSRMNR
+1021 KTPDPWARMNKV
-1032 DEALGVKTWDMFDY
+1032 EALGVATWDLYDD
-1046 VVGAW
+1046 VVGAR
-1051 NGRLAPLA
+1051 NGRLTPLS

-1085 PRTVEA
+1085 PRTVAA
-1091 KGTDVLKVKLPQ
+1091 KGTDVVKVKLPQ

-1114 AHDGAFGNAQKTV
+1114 AHDGAFGSAQKTV

-1157 LEEGVKDVTVTL
+1157 LEESVKDVAVTI
-1169 EADGPVELVEHVQRL
+1169 EADGPVELPDRTERVH
-1184 QFSGAGDQ
+1184 FTSTGDQ
-1192 LVRFKLRALD
+1192 LVCFKMKALA
-1202 QEGIAHVRVAASG
+1202 QEGVAHVKVTATAA
-1215 SGHKASEEIALPI
+1215 GHKASEEIALP
-1228 VNPQAQVTRV
+1228 VVQPQAPVTRV

-1249 KVADGQL
+1249 KVSGGQL

-1262 VPDAHGLYAGMRDYP
+1262 VPDAHGLYAAMRDYP

-1290 LVNLLPQLNEA
+1290 LVNLLPQLNSVDSTEA
-1301 DAAEART
+1301 CS
-1308 LVPQIIARLY
+1308 LMPGIIARLY
-1318 ARQNADGGFCYW
+1318 ARQNADGGFAYW
-1330 GGGQSDSWVSSMA
+1330 GGGKSDSWVSSMA
-1343 GVLLVQAQKAGFE
+1343 GILLVQAQKAGFE
-1356 VNDGV
+1356 VNNGV
-1361 VKAWKTYQEKLS
+1361 VKAWRTYQEKLS

-1400 ASSQAGMNRLREGAG
+1400 ASSQAGMNRLREAKE
-1415 LTPQAQWLLASAY
+1415 LTAQARWLLASAY

-1436 ANTILNSVGR
+1436 AGAVLDAVGH

-1507 RLFQKVPTREAQTVL
+1507 RLFRKVPTREAQTVL
-1522 ENGVLTNNS
+1522 DNGVLTNNS
-1531 EGTVYVTVATT
+1531 EGTVYVTLATV
-1542 SREPQPA
+1542 SREALPA
-1549 SSNGLGIEVSYVD
+1549 SANGLGLEVSYVD

-1568 NANTLAQGTRFTA
+1568 NANALAQGTRFTA

-1680 TAVVKP
+1680 TALVQP

>member
-1 MLMKT
+1 MKRIL
-6 FVKVWMAASLCLA
+6 KAWMAAGLCLA
-19 AVACGPRSVT
+19 AAACGSRSVA
-29 PEPSASEFAPYIK
+29 PEPKASEFAPYIK

-50 QNAELRVDLME
+50 ENAELRVELTE
-61 EVTGVDAQALFQFE
+61 DAAGENPPDLFQFE
-75 PPVEGSARWNNP
+75 PPVEGTVRWNNP
-87 SSVSFIPVDGALQEG
+87 ASVSFIPADGALKAGQ
-102 KAYKATFHL
+102 AYKATFHL
-111 EKVCEGAPTFVYPVL
+111 EKLREGAPAFVYPL
-126 VKGRTGTTGNTLL
+126 IVKGPAVAGSNTVL
-139 VKDNGRAFRVEQVA
+139 VKDNGRSFRVEQLA
-153 LKDGYIEVNLSQAPA
+153 LKDGLMEVTLSQAPV
-168 NASLRGMVELSGA
+168 NASLRGLVEVDGA

-186 QVSGRTL
+186 QVQDRL
-193 SVFFE
+193 LLVFFE
-198 GADAD
+198 GGQGD

-213 SDDGN
+213 SNAGN
-218 ALEEPFTHTFQREE
+218 ALETAFTHTFQREE
-232 PKPAIEMSL
+232 PKPAVEVTL
-241 KGSILPEKDK
+241 KGGILPEKDK

-278 YLQDNSLYGYGSS
+278 YLQDNYLHGYGNS

-299 YKGDVQLDPSK
+299 YKGDIQLDPSK
-310 NLHAWNDFSID
+310 NLHSWNDFSVD

-349 AAPLLSPAAP
+349 AAPLLNPSAP
-359 TGKPSSQDDAIWDKP
+359 SGPLSAKDQAIWDKP

-400 YYMDSD
+400 YYMDTD

-420 VAEYAG
+420 MAEYAHG
-426 GKQLWV
+426 PALWV
-432 ATTDLITGEPLS
+432 AATDLVTGEPLP
-444 GAKVEVYDYQLQ
+444 GAKLEVYDYQLQ
-456 CIGNGKTDGKG
+456 CIGKGKTDGKG
-467 LATLTLEHQPF
+467 LATLTVEHQPF

-484 GGSTAYLKTI
+484 GGSTAYLKTVM
-494 SDAERSLSR
+494 DLDRSLSR
-503 FNVGGE
+503 FDVGGE
-509 ALQQGLKAFIYG
+509 TVQQGLKAFIYG

-534 NMLLNDKGHS
+534 NMLLSDKGHS
-544 LPAGHPATME
+544 LPDGHPATLE

-570 KDGFFTYNIPTQSS
+570 KDGFFTYNIPTQDT

-616 INAGYPSVLEAGLQ
+616 IHVDYPSVLEAGL
-630 SKARIDAQ
+630 KREARIAAE

-652 QLTLKRKKGTP
+652 QLTLRRRKGAP
-663 FEGFEGYTFN
+663 FQGFEAYTFD

-680 EAQAELFSTWLDGNG
+680 EAQAELFTTWLDGNG
-695 SANVQLTL
+695 SATAELRL
-703 PEATDAPG
+703 PEAADAPG

-757 RDQAIGLAVVD
+757 KTHSADIAVVD

-773 VKGHS
+773 VKGHA

-785 VGWNWWWDIRGEG
+785 VGWNWWWDIQGDG
-798 LDTYVSGN
+798 LDTYVNGN
-806 SVKVVNKGVLTSAIQ
+806 SVKVVKSGVLTSAIQ
-821 DVMLHIHIDKDD
+821 DVTVFINIPKDD

-840 VRDTASGHIS
+840 VRDRESGHIS
-850 GADFLVDWPD
+850 GQTFLADWPD

-866 RQDPETLTMLS
+866 RRDPETLTMLS
-877 FSTDKSTYTVGEQ
+877 FSTDKPSYTVGDQ

-904 VSLENGNSV
+904 VSLENAGGV
-913 LSREW
+913 VSREW
-918 VTLSEKDT
+918 VELSDKDT
-926 PWHFSV
+926 PWRFAV
-932 TPEMA
+932 TQEMA
-937 PTVYVHITLVQPYGH
+937 PNIYVHITLVQPYGN
-952 TLNDLPLRLYGVQR
+952 TVNDLPLRLYGVQR
-966 VRVENPGSKLY
+966 VRVENPGSKLV
-977 PQLQMPEKL
+977 PQIQMPDKL
-986 HPEEEFTIK
+986 HPEEAFTIK
-995 VTEKNGQPMTYTLA
+995 VSEKNGRPMTYTLA

-1021 KTPDPWSRMNR
+1021 KTPDPWARMNKV
-1032 DEALGVKTWDMFDY
+1032 EALGVATWDLYDD
-1046 VVGAW
+1046 VVGAR
-1051 NGRLAPLA
+1051 NGRLTPLS

-1085 PRTVEA
+1085 PRTVAA
-1091 KGTDVLKVKLPQ
+1091 KGTDVVKVKLPQ

-1114 AHDGAFGNAQKTV
+1114 AHDGAFGSAQKTV

-1169 EADGPVELVEHVQRL
+1169 EADGPVELAERVQRL
-1184 QFSGAGDQ
+1184 HFTGAGDQ

-1202 QEGIAHVRVAASG
+1202 QEGVAHVRVAASG
-1215 SGHKASEEIALPI
+1215 AGHKASEEIALPI
-1228 VNPQAQVTRV
+1228 VNPQAPVTRV

-1249 KVADGQL
+1249 KVSGGQL

-1262 VPDAHGLYAGMRDYP
+1262 VPDAHGLYAAMRDYP

-1290 LVNLLPQLNEA
+1290 LVNLLPQLNSVDSTEA
-1301 DAAEART
+1301 CS
-1308 LVPQIIARLY
+1308 LMPGIIARLY
-1318 ARQNADGGFCYW
+1318 ARQNADGGFAYW
-1330 GGGQSDSWVSSMA
+1330 GGGKSDSWVSSMA
-1343 GVLLVQAQKAGFE
+1343 GVLLVQARKAGFE

-1361 VKAWKTYQEKLS
+1361 LKAWRTYQEKLS

-1400 ASSQAGMNRLREGAG
+1400 ASSQAGMNRLREAKE
-1415 LTPQAQWLLASAY
+1415 LTAQARWLLASAY

-1436 ANTILNSVGR
+1436 AGAVLDAVGH

-1542 SREPQPA
+1542 SREAQPA

-1568 NANTLAQGTRFTA
+1568 NANALAQGTRFTA

-1680 TAVVKP
+1680 TALVQP

>member
-1 MLMKT
+1 MKRIL
-6 FVKVWMAASLCLA
+6 KAWMAAGLCLA
-19 AVACGPRSVT
+19 AAACGSRSVA
-29 PEPSASEFAPYIK
+29 PEPKASEFAPYIK

-50 QNAELRVDLME
+50 ENAELRVELTE
-61 EVTGVDAQALFQFE
+61 DAAGENPPDLFQFE
-75 PPVEGSARWNNP
+75 PPVEGTVRWNNP
-87 SSVSFIPVDGALQEG
+87 ASVSFIPADGALKAGQ
-102 KAYKATFHL
+102 AYKATFHL
-111 EKVCEGAPTFVYPVL
+111 EKLREGAPAFVYPL
-126 VKGRTGTTGNTLL
+126 IVKGPAVAGSNTVL
-139 VKDNGRAFRVEQVA
+139 VKDNGRSFRVEQLA
-153 LKDGYIEVNLSQAPA
+153 LKDGLMEVTLSQAPV
-168 NASLRGMVELSGA
+168 NASLRGLVEVDGA

-186 QVSGRTL
+186 QVQDRL
-193 SVFFE
+193 LLVFFE
-198 GADAD
+198 GGQGD

-213 SDDGN
+213 SNAGN
-218 ALEEPFTHTFQREE
+218 ALETAFTHTFQREE
-232 PKPAIEMSL
+232 PKPAVEVTL
-241 KGSILPEKDK
+241 KGGILPEKDK

-278 YLQDNSLYGYGSS
+278 YLQDNYLHGYGNS

-299 YKGDVQLDPSK
+299 YKGDIQLDPSK
-310 NLHAWNDFSID
+310 NLHSWNDFSVD

-349 AAPLLSPAAP
+349 AAPLLNPSAP
-359 TGKPSSQDDAIWDKP
+359 SGPLSAKDQAIWDKP

-400 YYMDSD
+400 YYMDTD

-420 VAEYAG
+420 MAEYAHG
-426 GKQLWV
+426 PALWV
-432 ATTDLITGEPLS
+432 AATDLVTGEPLP
-444 GAKVEVYDYQLQ
+444 GAKLEVYDYQLQ
-456 CIGNGKTDGKG
+456 CIGKGKTDGKG
-467 LATLTLEHQPF
+467 LATLTVEHQPF

-484 GGSTAYLKTI
+484 GGSTAYLKTVM
-494 SDAERSLSR
+494 DLDRSLSR
-503 FNVGGE
+503 FDVGGE
-509 ALQQGLKAFIYG
+509 TVQQGLKAFIYG

-534 NMLLNDKGHS
+534 NMLLSDKGHS
-544 LPAGHPATME
+544 LPDGHPATLE

-570 KDGFFTYNIPTQSS
+570 KDGFFTYNIPTQDT

-616 INAGYPSVLEAGLQ
+616 IHVDYPSVLEAGL
-630 SKARIDAQ
+630 KREARIAAE

-652 QLTLKRKKGTP
+652 QLTLRRRKGAP
-663 FEGFEGYTFN
+663 FQGFEAYTFD

-680 EAQAELFSTWLDGNG
+680 EAQAELFTTWLDGNG
-695 SANVQLTL
+695 SATAELRL
-703 PEATDAPG
+703 PEAADAPG

-757 RDQAIGLAVVD
+757 KTHSADIAVVD

-773 VKGHS
+773 VKGHA

-785 VGWNWWWDIRGEG
+785 VGWNWWWDIQGDG
-798 LDTYVSGN
+798 LDTYVNGN
-806 SVKVVNKGVLTSAIQ
+806 SVKVVKSGVLTSAIQ
-821 DVMLHIHIDKDD
+821 DVTVFINIPKDD

-840 VRDTASGHIS
+840 VRDRESGHIS
-850 GADFLVDWPD
+850 GQTFLADWPD

-866 RQDPETLTMLS
+866 RRDPETLTMLS
-877 FSTDKSTYTVGEQ
+877 FSTDKPSYTVGDQ

-904 VSLENGNSV
+904 VSLENAGGV
-913 LSREW
+913 VSREW
-918 VTLSEKDT
+918 VELSDKDT
-926 PWHFSV
+926 PWRFAV
-932 TPEMA
+932 TQEMA
-937 PTVYVHITLVQPYGH
+937 PNIYVHITLVQPYGN
-952 TLNDLPLRLYGVQR
+952 TVNDLPLRLYGVQR
-966 VRVENPGSKLY
+966 VRVENPGSKLV
-977 PQLQMPEKL
+977 PQIQMPDKL
-986 HPEEEFTIK
+986 HPEEAFTIK
-995 VTEKNGQPMTYTLA
+995 VSEKNGRPMTYTLA

-1021 KTPDPWSRMNR
+1021 KTPDPWARMNKV
-1032 DEALGVKTWDMFDY
+1032 EALGVATWDLYDD
-1046 VVGAW
+1046 VVGAR
-1051 NGRLAPLA
+1051 NGRLTPLS

-1085 PRTVEA
+1085 PRTVAA
-1091 KGTDVLKVKLPQ
+1091 KGTDVVKVKLPQ

-1114 AHDGAFGNAQKTV
+1114 AHDGAFGSAQKTV

-1169 EADGPVELVEHVQRL
+1169 EADGPVELAERVQRL
-1184 QFSGAGDQ
+1184 HFTGAGDQ

-1202 QEGIAHVRVAASG
+1202 QEGVAHVRVAASG
-1215 SGHKASEEIALPI
+1215 AGHKASEEIALPI
-1228 VNPQAQVTRV
+1228 VNPQAPVTRV

-1249 KVADGQL
+1249 KVSGGQL

-1262 VPDAHGLYAGMRDYP
+1262 VPDAHGLYAAMRDYP

-1290 LVNLLPQLNEA
+1290 LVNLLPQLNSVDSTEA
-1301 DAAEART
+1301 CS
-1308 LVPQIIARLY
+1308 LMPGIIARLY
-1318 ARQNADGGFCYW
+1318 ARQNADGGFAYW
-1330 GGGQSDSWVSSMA
+1330 GGGKSDSWVSSMA
-1343 GVLLVQAQKAGFE
+1343 GILLVQAQKAGFE
-1356 VNDGV
+1356 VNNGV
-1361 VKAWKTYQEKLS
+1361 VKAWRTYQEKLS

-1400 ASSQAGMNRLREGAG
+1400 ASSQAGMNRLREAKE
-1415 LTPQAQWLLASAY
+1415 LTAQARWLLASAY

-1436 ANTILNSVGR
+1436 AGAVLDAVGH

-1542 SREPQPA
+1542 SREAQPA

-1568 NANTLAQGTRFTA
+1568 NANALAQGTRFTA

-1680 TAVVKP
+1680 TALVQP

>member
-1 MLMKT
+1 MKHIL
-6 FVKVWMAASLCLA
+6 KVWLAVALGVAAM
-19 AVACGPRSVT
+19 ACGPRSVA
-29 PEPSASEFAPYIK
+29 PEPSAQEFAPYIK

-50 QNAELRVDLME
+50 ENAELRVDLTE
-61 EVTGVDAQALFQFE
+61 DAAGQNPQGLFQFE
-75 PPVEGSARWNNP
+75 PPVEGTARWNNAA
-87 SSVSFIPVDGALQEG
+87 SVSFIPANGALKAGQ
-102 KAYKATFHL
+102 AYKATFHL
-111 EKVCEGAPTFVYPVL
+111 EKLREGAPSFVYPLV
-126 VKGRTGTTGNTLL
+126 VKGPAVAGNNTVL
-139 VKDNGRAFRVEQVA
+139 VKDNGRSFRVEQVA
-153 LKDGYIEVNLSQAPA
+153 LKDGHIAIQLTQAPA
-168 NASLRGMVELSGA
+168 NAALKGMVELQGA

-186 QVSGRTL
+186 QVQGRL
-193 SVFFE
+193 LLVFFE
-198 GADAD
+198 GGQGD
-203 LTLTLDAGLK
+203 LTLTLDGSLKNAAGESL
-213 SDDGN
+213 G
-218 ALEEPFTHTFQREE
+218 APFTHTFLREE
-232 PKPAIEMSL
+232 PKPAVEVTL

-251 FYLPFRAVSLSAV
+251 FFLPFRAVNLGAV
-264 EVRVVKIYEKNVLM
+264 EVRVIKIYEKNVLA
-278 YLQDNSLYGYGSS
+278 YLQDNDLRTGGSA

-299 YKGDVQLDPSK
+299 YRGDVQLDPSK
-310 NLHAWNDFSID
+310 DLHSWNDFSID

-349 AAPLLSPAAP
+349 NKVLLQPSAPAG
-359 TGKPSSQDDAIWDKP
+359 TPSAQDEAIWDKP

-381 DFDWNLYNW
+381 DYDWNRYNW
-390 EDADD
+390 KESDD
-395 PTKPS
+395 PAKPS

-420 VAEYAG
+420 VAEYADG
-426 GKQLWV
+426 PALWV
-432 ATTDLITGEPLS
+432 AATDLLTGEPLP
-444 GAKVEVYDYQLQ
+444 GAKLEVYDFQLQ
-456 CIGNGKTDGKG
+456 CIGKGKTDGKG
-467 LATLTLEHQPF
+467 LASFTLAHKPF
-478 AIVAKA
+478 AVVAKA
-484 GGSTAYLKTI
+484 GGSTAYLRTTLE
-494 SDAERSLSR
+494 DERSLSR
-503 FNVGGE
+503 FDVGGE
-509 ALQQGLKAFIYG
+509 TLQEGLKAFIYG

-534 NMLLNDKGHS
+534 NLLLSDKGHN
-544 LPAGHPATME
+544 LPAEHPATLE

-560 QFHSRMVRTG
+560 QFHTRMVRKGT
-570 KDGFFTYNIPTQSS
+570 DGFFTYNIPTRAT

-616 INAGYPSVLEAGLQ
+616 IKADYPSMLEAGKKSQ
-630 SKARIDAQ
+630 AHIDAQ

-652 QLTLKRKKGTP
+652 QLTLRRMKGSP
-663 FEGFEGYTFN
+663 FQGFEDYTFN
-673 NPASKFQ
+673 NPASQFK
-680 EAQAELFSTWLDGNG
+680 EAQAELLSTWLDGNG
-695 SANVQLTL
+695 SANAPLTL

-735 PFSPYSAYVG
+735 PFSPFSAYVG

-757 RDQAIGLAVVD
+757 KTHFADLAVVD

-773 VKGHS
+773 VKGHT

-785 VGWNWWWDIRGEG
+785 VGWNWWWDIQGEG
-798 LDTYVSGN
+798 LDTYVNGN
-806 SVKVVNKGVLTSAIQ
+806 SVKVVKSGKLTSAAQ
-821 DVMLHIHIDKDD
+821 DVTVFINIAKDD

-840 VRDTASGHIS
+840 VRDRASGHIS
-850 GADFLVDWPD
+850 GQTFLADWPD

-866 RQDPETLTMLS
+866 RRDPETLTMLS
-877 FSTDKSTYTVGEQ
+877 FSTDKPSYTVGEQ

-904 VSLENGNSV
+904 VSLENATGV
-913 LSREW
+913 VSREW
-918 VTLSEKDT
+918 VKLSEKDT
-926 PWHFSV
+926 PWRFAV

-937 PTVYVHITLVQPYGH
+937 PNMYVHITLVQPYGN
-952 TLNDLPLRLYGVQR
+952 TVNDLPLRLYGVQR
-966 VRVENPGSKLY
+966 VQVENPGSKLY
-977 PQLQMPEKL
+977 PQVQMPDKL
-986 HPEEEFTIK
+986 HPEEAFTIK
-995 VTEKNGQPMTYTLA
+995 VSEKNGRPMTYTLA

-1021 KTPDPWSRMNR
+1021 KTPDPWGRMNKV
-1032 DEALGVKTWDMFDY
+1032 EALGVKTWDLFDD
-1046 VVGAW
+1046 VVGAL
-1051 NGRLAPLA
+1051 NGRLTPLS

-1072 KDNRFNPVVLCFA
+1072 KDNRFNPVVRCFA
-1085 PRTVEA
+1085 PRTVA
-1091 KGTDVLKVKLPQ
+1091 AGATDALRVELPQ

-1144 CGEEVAVPVNVFA
+1144 CEEEVSVPVNVFA
-1157 LEEGVKDVTVTL
+1157 LEEGVKDVVVNI
-1169 EADGPVELVEHVQRL
+1169 EADGPVELLQRTERVH
-1184 QFSGAGDQ
+1184 FTSAGDQ
-1192 LVRFKLRALD
+1192 LVRFKLKALGE
-1202 QEGIAHVRVAASG
+1202 EGVAHIRVSASG
-1215 SGHKASEEIALPI
+1215 AGHKATEEIALPI
-1228 VNPQAQVTRV
+1228 VQPQAPVTRV
-1238 ERFTLAAGASR
+1238 ERFSLAAGASR
-1249 KVADGQL
+1249 KVSGGQL

-1262 VPDAHGLYAGMRDYP
+1262 VPDAHGLYAAMRDYP

-1290 LVNLLPQLNEA
+1290 LVNLLPQLNSADSTEA
-1301 DAAEART
+1301 CS
-1308 LVPQIIARLY
+1308 LMPGIIARLY
-1318 ARQNADGGFCYW
+1318 ARQNADGGFAYW
-1330 GGGQSDSWVSSMA
+1330 GGGKSDSWVSSMA
-1343 GVLLVQAQKAGFE
+1343 GILLVQARKAGFE

-1361 VKAWKTYQEKLS
+1361 LKAWRAYQEKLS

-1400 ASSQAGMNRLREGAG
+1400 ASSQAGMNRLREAKE

-1436 ANTILNSVGR
+1436 AGTVLDAVGR
-1446 DFPEYSPYNLT
+1446 NFPEYSPYNLT

-1468 LEALVLCDRMN
+1468 LEALVLCDRMAD
-1479 EAMSLAQE
+1479 AMSLAQE
-1487 LMLDKTLSTQETA
+1487 LPLDRTLSTQESA

-1522 ENGVLTNNS
+1522 QDGVLTNNS

-1542 SREPQPA
+1542 SREAQPA

-1568 NANTLAQGTRFTA
+1568 NANALAQGTRFTA

-1631 VRWYFALPAGRFK
+1631 VRWYFGLPAGRFK

-1655 GRFALPATVV
+1655 GQFVLPATTV
-1665 EAMYE
+1665 EALYE
-1670 PTVQAATAAG
+1670 PGVVAATAAG
-1680 TAVVKP
+1680 VAEVQP

>member
-1 MLMKT
+1 MNRILKA
-6 FVKVWMAASLCLA
+6 WMAAGLCLA
-19 AVACGPRSVT
+19 AAACGSRSVA
-29 PEPSASEFAPYIK
+29 PEPKASEFAPYIK

-50 QNAELRVDLME
+50 ENAELRVDLTE
-61 EVTGVDAQALFQFE
+61 DAAGENPPDLFQFE
-75 PPVEGSARWNNP
+75 PPVEGTVRWNNP
-87 SSVSFIPVDGALQEG
+87 ASVSFIPADGALKAGQ
-102 KAYKATFHL
+102 AYKATFHL
-111 EKVCEGAPTFVYPVL
+111 EKLREGAPAFVYPL
-126 VKGRTGTTGNTLL
+126 IVKGPAVAGSNTVL
-139 VKDNGRAFRVEQVA
+139 VKDNGRSFRVEQLA
-153 LKDGYIEVNLSQAPA
+153 LKDGLMEVTLSQAPV
-168 NASLRGMVELSGA
+168 NASLRGLVEVDGA

-186 QVSGRTL
+186 QVQDRL
-193 SVFFE
+193 LLVFFE
-198 GADAD
+198 GGQGD
-203 LTLTLDAGLK
+203 LTLTLDGALRNAAGETL
-213 SDDGN
+213 GE
-218 ALEEPFTHTFQREE
+218 AFTHTFQREE
-232 PKPAIEMSL
+232 PKPAVEMSL

-251 FYLPFRAVSLSAV
+251 FYLPFRAVNLSAV

-310 NLHAWNDFSID
+310 NLHGWNDFSID

-349 AAPLLSPAAP
+349 AEPLLNPAAP
-359 TGKPSSQDDAIWDKP
+359 TGKPTPHDDAIWDKP

-400 YYMDSD
+400 YYMDTD

-426 GKQLWV
+426 GNQLWV
-432 ATTDLITGEPLS
+432 ATTDLITGEPLP
-444 GAKVEVYDYQLQ
+444 GAKLEVYDYQLQ
-456 CIGNGKTDGKG
+456 CIGKGKTDGKG
-467 LATLTLEHQPF
+467 LATLTLAHKPF
-478 AIVAKA
+478 AVVARA
-484 GGSTAYLKTI
+484 GGSTAYLKTTQ
-494 SDAERSLSR
+494 DDERSLSR
-503 FNVGGE
+503 FDVGGE
-509 ALQQGLKAFIYG
+509 TVQEGLKAFIYG

-544 LPAGHPATME
+544 LPAGHPATLE

-570 KDGFFTYNIPTQSS
+570 KDGFFTYNIPTRDT

-616 INAGYPSVLEAGLQ
+616 IHVDYPSVLEAGL
-630 SKARIDAQ
+630 KREARIAAE

-652 QLTLKRKKGTP
+652 QLTLRRRKGAP
-663 FEGFEGYTFN
+663 FQGFEAYTFD

-680 EAQAELFSTWLDGNG
+680 EAQAELFTTWLDGNG
-695 SANVQLTL
+695 SATAELRL
-703 PEATDAPG
+703 PEAADAPG

-757 RDQAIGLAVVD
+757 KTHSADIAVVD

-773 VKGHS
+773 VKGHA

-785 VGWNWWWDIRGEG
+785 VGWNWWWDIQGDG
-798 LDTYVSGN
+798 LDTYVNGN
-806 SVKVVNKGVLTSAIQ
+806 SVKVVKSGVLTSAIQ
-821 DVMLHIHIDKDD
+821 DVTVFINIPKDD

-840 VRDTASGHIS
+840 VRDRESGHIS
-850 GADFLVDWPD
+850 GQTFLADWPD

-866 RQDPETLTMLS
+866 RRDPETLTMLS
-877 FSTDKSTYTVGEQ
+877 FSTDKPSYTVGDQ

-904 VSLENGNSV
+904 VSLENAGGV
-913 LSREW
+913 VSREW
-918 VTLSEKDT
+918 VELSDKDT
-926 PWHFSV
+926 PWRFAV
-932 TPEMA
+932 TQEMA
-937 PTVYVHITLVQPYGH
+937 PNIYVHITLVQPYGN
-952 TLNDLPLRLYGVQR
+952 TVNDLPLRLYGVQR
-966 VRVENPGSKLY
+966 VRVENPGSKLV
-977 PQLQMPEKL
+977 PQIQMPDKL
-986 HPEEEFTIK
+986 HPEEAFTIK
-995 VTEKNGQPMTYTLA
+995 VSEKNGRPMTYTLA

-1021 KTPDPWSRMNR
+1021 KTPDPWARMNKV
-1032 DEALGVKTWDMFDY
+1032 EALGVATWDLYDD
-1046 VVGAW
+1046 VVGAR
-1051 NGRLAPLA
+1051 NGRLTPLS

-1085 PRTVEA
+1085 PRTVAA
-1091 KGTDVLKVKLPQ
+1091 KGTDVVKVKLPQ

-1114 AHDGAFGNAQKTV
+1114 AHDGAFGSAQKTV

-1157 LEEGVKDVTVTL
+1157 LEESVKDVAVTI
-1169 EADGPVELVEHVQRL
+1169 EADGPVELPDRTERVH
-1184 QFSGAGDQ
+1184 FTSTGDQ
-1192 LVRFKLRALD
+1192 LVCFKMKALA
-1202 QEGIAHVRVAASG
+1202 QEGVAHVKVTATAA
-1215 SGHKASEEIALPI
+1215 GHKASEEIALP
-1228 VNPQAQVTRV
+1228 VVQPQAPVTRV

-1249 KVADGQL
+1249 KVSGGQL

-1262 VPDAHGLYAGMRDYP
+1262 VPDAHGLYAAMRDYP

-1290 LVNLLPQLNEA
+1290 LVNLLPQLNSVDSTEA
-1301 DAAEART
+1301 CS
-1308 LVPQIIARLY
+1308 LMPGIIARLY
-1318 ARQNADGGFCYW
+1318 ARQNADGGFAYW
-1330 GGGQSDSWVSSMA
+1330 GGGKSDSWVSSMA
-1343 GVLLVQAQKAGFE
+1343 GILLVQAQKAGFE
-1356 VNDGV
+1356 VNNGV
-1361 VKAWKTYQEKLS
+1361 VKAWRTYQEKLS

-1400 ASSQAGMNRLREGAG
+1400 ASSQAGMNRLREAKE
-1415 LTPQAQWLLASAY
+1415 LTAQARWLLASAY

-1436 ANTILNSVGR
+1436 AGAVLDAVGH

-1507 RLFQKVPTREAQTVL
+1507 RLFRKVPTREAQTVL
-1522 ENGVLTNNS
+1522 DNGVLTNNS
-1531 EGTVYVTVATT
+1531 EGTVYVTLATV
-1542 SREPQPA
+1542 SREALPA
-1549 SSNGLGIEVSYVD
+1549 SANGLGLEVSYVD

-1568 NANTLAQGTRFTA
+1568 NANALAQGTRFTA

-1680 TAVVKP
+1680 TALVQP

>member
-1 MLMKT
+1 MKRIL
-6 FVKVWMAASLCLA
+6 KAWMAAGLCLA
-19 AVACGPRSVT
+19 AAACGSRSVA
-29 PEPSASEFAPYIK
+29 PEPKASEFAPYIK

-50 QNAELRVDLME
+50 ENAELRVDLTE
-61 EVTGVDAQALFQFE
+61 DAAGENPPDLFQFE
-75 PPVEGSARWNNP
+75 PPVEGTVRWNNP
-87 SSVSFIPVDGALQEG
+87 ASVSFIPADGALKAGQ
-102 KAYKATFHL
+102 AYKATFHL
-111 EKVCEGAPTFVYPVL
+111 EKLREGAPAFVYPL
-126 VKGRTGTTGNTLL
+126 IVKGPAVAGSNTVL
-139 VKDNGRAFRVEQVA
+139 VKDNGRSFRVEQLA
-153 LKDGYIEVNLSQAPA
+153 LKDGLMEVTLSQAPV
-168 NASLRGMVELSGA
+168 NASLRGLVEVDGA

-186 QVSGRTL
+186 QVQDRL
-193 SVFFE
+193 LLVFFE
-198 GADAD
+198 GGQGD
-203 LTLTLDAGLK
+203 LTLTLDGALRNAAGETL
-213 SDDGN
+213 GE
-218 ALEEPFTHTFQREE
+218 AFTHTFQREE
-232 PKPAIEMSL
+232 PKPAVEMSL

-251 FYLPFRAVSLSAV
+251 FYLPFRAVNLSAV

-310 NLHAWNDFSID
+310 NLHGWNDFSID

-349 AAPLLSPAAP
+349 AEPLLNPAAP
-359 TGKPSSQDDAIWDKP
+359 TGKPTPHDDAIWDKP

-400 YYMDSD
+400 YYMDTD

-426 GKQLWV
+426 GNQLWV
-432 ATTDLITGEPLS
+432 ATTDLITGEPLP
-444 GAKVEVYDYQLQ
+444 GAKLEVYDYQLQ
-456 CIGNGKTDGKG
+456 CIGKGKTDGKG
-467 LATLTLEHQPF
+467 LATLTLAHKPF
-478 AIVAKA
+478 AVVARA
-484 GGSTAYLKTI
+484 GGSTAYLKTTQ
-494 SDAERSLSR
+494 DDERSLSR
-503 FNVGGE
+503 FDVGGE
-509 ALQQGLKAFIYG
+509 TVQEGLKAFIYG

-534 NMLLNDKGHS
+534 NMLLSDKGHS
-544 LPAGHPATME
+544 LPAGHPATLE

-570 KDGFFTYNIPTQSS
+570 KDGFFTYNIPTRDT

-616 INAGYPSVLEAGLQ
+616 IHVDYPSVLEAGL
-630 SKARIDAQ
+630 KREARIAAE

-652 QLTLKRKKGTP
+652 QLTLRRRKGAP
-663 FEGFEGYTFN
+663 FQGFEAYTFD

-680 EAQAELFSTWLDGNG
+680 EAQAELFTTWLDGNG
-695 SANVQLTL
+695 SATAELRL
-703 PEATDAPG
+703 PEAADAPG

-757 RDQAIGLAVVD
+757 KTHSADIAVVD

-773 VKGHS
+773 VKGHA

-785 VGWNWWWDIRGEG
+785 VGWNWWWDIQGDG
-798 LDTYVSGN
+798 LDTYVNGN
-806 SVKVVNKGVLTSAIQ
+806 SVKVVKSGVLTSAIQ
-821 DVMLHIHIDKDD
+821 DVTVFINIPKDD

-840 VRDTASGHIS
+840 VRDRESGHIS
-850 GADFLVDWPD
+850 GQTFLADWPD

-866 RQDPETLTMLS
+866 RRDPETLTMLS
-877 FSTDKSTYTVGEQ
+877 FSTDKPSYTVGDQ

-904 VSLENGNSV
+904 VSLENAGGV
-913 LSREW
+913 VSREW
-918 VTLSEKDT
+918 VELSDKDT
-926 PWHFSV
+926 PWRFAV
-932 TPEMA
+932 TQEMA
-937 PTVYVHITLVQPYGH
+937 PNIYVHITLVQPYGN
-952 TLNDLPLRLYGVQR
+952 TVNDLPLRLYGVQR
-966 VRVENPGSKLY
+966 VRVENPGSKLV
-977 PQLQMPEKL
+977 PQIQMPDKL
-986 HPEEEFTIK
+986 HPEEAFTIK
-995 VTEKNGQPMTYTLA
+995 VSEKNGRPMTYTLA

-1021 KTPDPWSRMNR
+1021 KTPDPWARMNKV
-1032 DEALGVKTWDMFDY
+1032 EALGVATWDLYDD
-1046 VVGAW
+1046 VVGAR
-1051 NGRLAPLA
+1051 NGRLTPLS

-1085 PRTVEA
+1085 PRTVAA
-1091 KGTDVLKVKLPQ
+1091 KGTDVVKVKLPQ

-1114 AHDGAFGNAQKTV
+1114 AHDGAFGSAQKTV

-1157 LEEGVKDVTVTL
+1157 LEESVKDVAVTI
-1169 EADGPVELVEHVQRL
+1169 EADGPVELPDRTERVH
-1184 QFSGAGDQ
+1184 FTSTGDQ
-1192 LVRFKLRALD
+1192 LVCFKMKALA
-1202 QEGIAHVRVAASG
+1202 QEGVAHVKVTATAA
-1215 SGHKASEEIALPI
+1215 GHKASEEIALP
-1228 VNPQAQVTRV
+1228 VVQPQAPVTRV

-1249 KVADGQL
+1249 KVSGGQL

-1262 VPDAHGLYAGMRDYP
+1262 VPDAHGLYAAMRDYP

-1290 LVNLLPQLNEA
+1290 LVNLLPQLNSVDSTEA
-1301 DAAEART
+1301 CS
-1308 LVPQIIARLY
+1308 LMPGIIARLY
-1318 ARQNADGGFCYW
+1318 ARQNADGGFAYW
-1330 GGGQSDSWVSSMA
+1330 GGGKSDSWVSSMA
-1343 GVLLVQAQKAGFE
+1343 GILLVQAQKAGFE
-1356 VNDGV
+1356 VNNGV
-1361 VKAWKTYQEKLS
+1361 VKAWRTYQEKLS

-1400 ASSQAGMNRLREGAG
+1400 ASSQAGMNRLREAKE
-1415 LTPQAQWLLASAY
+1415 LTAQARWLLASAY

-1436 ANTILNSVGR
+1436 AGAVLDAVGH

-1507 RLFQKVPTREAQTVL
+1507 RLFRKVPTREAQTVL
-1522 ENGVLTNNS
+1522 DNGVLTNNS
-1531 EGTVYVTVATT
+1531 EGTVYVTLATV
-1542 SREPQPA
+1542 SREALPA
-1549 SSNGLGIEVSYVD
+1549 SANGLGLEVSYVD

-1568 NANTLAQGTRFTA
+1568 NANALAQGTRFTA

-1680 TAVVKP
+1680 TALVQP

>member
-1 MLMKT
+1 MKRIL
-6 FVKVWMAASLCLA
+6 KAWMAAGLCLA
-19 AVACGPRSVT
+19 AAACGSRSVA
-29 PEPSASEFAPYIK
+29 PEPKASEFAPYIK

-50 QNAELRVDLME
+50 ENAELRVDLTE
-61 EVTGVDAQALFQFE
+61 DAAGENPPDLFQFE
-75 PPVEGSARWNNP
+75 PPVEGTVRWNNP
-87 SSVSFIPVDGALQEG
+87 ASVSFIPADGALKAGQ
-102 KAYKATFHL
+102 AYKATFHL
-111 EKVCEGAPTFVYPVL
+111 EKLREGAPAFVYPL
-126 VKGRTGTTGNTLL
+126 IVKGPAVAGSNTVL
-139 VKDNGRAFRVEQVA
+139 VKDNGRSFRVEQLA
-153 LKDGYIEVNLSQAPA
+153 LKDGLMEVTLSQAPV
-168 NASLRGMVELSGA
+168 NASLRGLVEVDGA

-186 QVSGRTL
+186 QVQDRL
-193 SVFFE
+193 LLVFFE
-198 GADAD
+198 GGQGD
-203 LTLTLDAGLK
+203 LTLTLDGALRNAAGETL
-213 SDDGN
+213 GE
-218 ALEEPFTHTFQREE
+218 AFTHTFQREE
-232 PKPAIEMSL
+232 PKPAVEMSL

-251 FYLPFRAVSLSAV
+251 FYLPFRAVNLSAV

-310 NLHAWNDFSID
+310 NLHGWNDFSID

-349 AAPLLSPAAP
+349 AEPLLNPAAP
-359 TGKPSSQDDAIWDKP
+359 TGKPTPHDDAIWDKP

-400 YYMDSD
+400 YYMDTD

-426 GKQLWV
+426 GNQLWV
-432 ATTDLITGEPLS
+432 ATTDLITGEPLP
-444 GAKVEVYDYQLQ
+444 GAKLEVYDYQLQ
-456 CIGNGKTDGKG
+456 CIGKGKTDGKG
-467 LATLTLEHQPF
+467 LATLTLAHKPF
-478 AIVAKA
+478 AVVARA
-484 GGSTAYLKTI
+484 GGSTAYLKTTQ
-494 SDAERSLSR
+494 DDERSLSR
-503 FNVGGE
+503 FDVGGE
-509 ALQQGLKAFIYG
+509 TVQEGLKAFIYG

-544 LPAGHPATME
+544 LPAGHPATLE

-570 KDGFFTYNIPTQSS
+570 KDGFFTYNIPTRDT

-616 INAGYPSVLEAGLQ
+616 IHVDYPSVLEAGL
-630 SKARIDAQ
+630 KREARIAAE

-652 QLTLKRKKGTP
+652 QLTLRRRKGAP
-663 FEGFEGYTFN
+663 FQGFEAYTFD

-680 EAQAELFSTWLDGNG
+680 EAQAELFTTWLDGNG
-695 SANVQLTL
+695 SATAELRL
-703 PEATDAPG
+703 PEAADAPG

-757 RDQAIGLAVVD
+757 KTHSADIAVVD

-773 VKGHS
+773 VKGHA

-785 VGWNWWWDIRGEG
+785 VGWNWWWDIQGDG
-798 LDTYVSGN
+798 LDTYVNGN
-806 SVKVVNKGVLTSAIQ
+806 SVKVVKSGVLTSAIQ
-821 DVMLHIHIDKDD
+821 DVTVFINIPKDD

-840 VRDTASGHIS
+840 VRDRESGHIS
-850 GADFLVDWPD
+850 GQTFLADWPD

-866 RQDPETLTMLS
+866 RRDPETLTMLS
-877 FSTDKSTYTVGEQ
+877 FSTDKPSYTVGDQ

-904 VSLENGNSV
+904 VSLENAGGV
-913 LSREW
+913 VSREW
-918 VTLSEKDT
+918 VELSDKDT
-926 PWHFSV
+926 PWRFAV
-932 TPEMA
+932 TQEMA
-937 PTVYVHITLVQPYGH
+937 PNIYVHITLVQPYGN
-952 TLNDLPLRLYGVQR
+952 TVNDLPLRLYGVQR
-966 VRVENPGSKLY
+966 VRVENPGSKLV
-977 PQLQMPEKL
+977 PQIQMPDKL
-986 HPEEEFTIK
+986 HPEEAFTIK
-995 VTEKNGQPMTYTLA
+995 VSEKNGRPMTYTLA

-1021 KTPDPWSRMNR
+1021 KTPDPWARMNKV
-1032 DEALGVKTWDMFDY
+1032 EALGVATWDLYDD
-1046 VVGAW
+1046 VVGAR
-1051 NGRLAPLA
+1051 NGRLTPLS

-1085 PRTVEA
+1085 PRTVAA
-1091 KGTDVLKVKLPQ
+1091 KGTDVVKVKLPQ

-1114 AHDGAFGNAQKTV
+1114 AHDGAFGSAQKTV

-1157 LEEGVKDVTVTL
+1157 LEESVKDVAVTI
-1169 EADGPVELVEHVQRL
+1169 EADGPVELPDRTERVH
-1184 QFSGAGDQ
+1184 FTSTGDQ
-1192 LVRFKLRALD
+1192 LVCFKMKALA
-1202 QEGIAHVRVAASG
+1202 QEGVAHVKVTATAA
-1215 SGHKASEEIALPI
+1215 GHKASEEIALP
-1228 VNPQAQVTRV
+1228 VVQPQAPVTRV

-1249 KVADGQL
+1249 KVSGGQL

-1262 VPDAHGLYAGMRDYP
+1262 VPDAHGLYAAMRDYP

-1290 LVNLLPQLNEA
+1290 LVNLLPQLNSVDSTEA
-1301 DAAEART
+1301 CS
-1308 LVPQIIARLY
+1308 LMPGIIARLY
-1318 ARQNADGGFCYW
+1318 ARQNADGGFAYW
-1330 GGGQSDSWVSSMA
+1330 GGGKSDSWVSSMA
-1343 GVLLVQAQKAGFE
+1343 GILLVQAQKAGFE
-1356 VNDGV
+1356 VNNGV
-1361 VKAWKTYQEKLS
+1361 VKAWRTYQEKLS

-1400 ASSQAGMNRLREGAG
+1400 ASSQAGMNRLREAKE
-1415 LTPQAQWLLASAY
+1415 LTAQARWLLASAY

-1436 ANTILNSVGR
+1436 AGAVLDAVGH

-1507 RLFQKVPTREAQTVL
+1507 RLFRKVPTREAQTVL
-1522 ENGVLTNNS
+1522 DNGVLTNNS
-1531 EGTVYVTVATT
+1531 EGTVYVTLATV
-1542 SREPQPA
+1542 SREALPA
-1549 SSNGLGIEVSYVD
+1549 SANGLGLEVSYVD

-1568 NANTLAQGTRFTA
+1568 NANALAQGTRFTA

-1680 TAVVKP
+1680 TALVQP